1 MANTLMFEVGI
12 KRANEEYNKIL
23 EEVKA
28 LAKMADNS
36 ISLKVQLEKS
46 NDLKTFLDALKQ
58 LGDGKMLE
66 PLLNKIDNLQA
77 SMVRLGMIPKDI
89 DYSNLEK
96 QLQKVTVAYENYQKA
111 REKAGL
117 KEGQADVTGPTMA
130 LGQVYRTARA
140 NLEKEFGLSE
150 NVARATMDTF
160 KNMGNTIQE
169 NMARIGGSKAG
180 MESLSGEVGGLT
192 TKVDALVNAF
202 SSLVSQLK
210 SLGTGSGVKDMA
222 TDVAKVDEGTSKM
235 AQALAKAFG
244 NLNEKKADVKVSEES
259 LATATNTAAAALK
272 AEEAQAQATAAS
284 ILHVADS
291 ISVATLATKNLY
303 TILGGN
309 REDIAKFL
317 ELANTMDM
325 LSRKS
330 AYIMSSGESFSGGKM
345 GAFTEVKKEM
355 EAVQAQ
361 MDELKKSG
369 LSGSPIIDSFAT
381 AFENLS
387 KVLTTAGTSVKEST
401 KNLKSLGEGAKNLEK
416 ISESQERASRAKNQT
431 TESIQ
436 KETQARK
443 KGAAAANETSSA
455 EDKAAS
461 AAKSNA
467 EAIQKLLTATQELT
481 TATNNLKM
489 AIGSWGQDKGTIAT
503 MVAQFEELRKKITQ
517 VVEQWEKLAMVKATG
532 VQNVQIPSFNIDLSS
547 IEPTIKTL
555 NEAVAQLKKSMDL
568 LWESTNRMESS
579 LKAIV
584 TPETFKK
591 VESDAASAKQKVDEL
606 SKSVEGMKMQS
617 EKKGSETTL
626 NANLDV
632 LKNHTKNVYE
642 ALTQIAVEYEKLSNQ
657 KLRDDGLEQRL
668 LKLREYYEWL
678 QKVATMT
685 DTLSKPGALKADAT
699 KFNGELLMGK
709 QTKEMWSDKAVK
721 DFQKIVEEILS
732 GRRAAESFETAIQ
745 KLKERVE
752 EFNSTGSKG
761 FGGVGAAMET
771 INRVGEL
778 NIQTLIKE
786 QAHIERMMKLAEGSS
801 KYMEGH
807 KVAGMDKLQAVQ
819 DSNMNYLQTLNRW
832 ISLILQNRDNPD
844 IIRFLNTPQS
854 LKLPLPG
861 RADDVAMFNAHYDKL
876 KHSITDTSAAARQL
890 VKDMSLTDANASIKQ
905 WNTTRLETG
914 LYNVQDAIQG
924 IMRAW
929 RNASQYADEDMTKAV
944 AQQINRL
951 NAIKQE
957 ILSAMTNEQL
967 LSTRHGYASVINPD
981 NTHTLKDSK
990 QMVTDLNAF
999 TRERIKAEKEYNKEV
1014 ERFTNQ
1020 SKKEAARQ
1028 EREYQK
1034 NVERWQESQMKTYA
1048 KAEQEKVKAAVQAQK
1063 DIQKEI
1069 ERTEAQ
1075 MRKLDSAIS
1084 RGTAT
1089 PGRDM
1094 TILTDA
1100 RSKLQGQLNLLKGMT
1115 PVDMQNNVLVEKRIK
1130 NIRTLRDD
1138 TDALRKSEERLTTAQ
1153 QQSNRRSDRAD
1164 DKRLKDEIKSVNDAY
1179 VKYNELGAKLNELQ
1193 ALRARGITANVDVS
1207 GLDRY
1212 IEYLEKVRQLMK
1224 EIFSN
1229 NGRTSN
1235 SATVQDFGIR
1245 QGMLASEALAHNNV
1259 KSSSFYNKNNLSQF
1273 TQDLANAERR
1283 MKAAG
1288 TTADNLQ
1295 NRIEKLSLVKVDFAK
1310 AGIDTTP
1317 LQNAIDKIR
1326 AIQQELRNFAN
1337 TGTSSW
1343 GNSGKEIVSAMGLN
1357 AANKEAND
1365 AIHQLNINKRVA
1377 ANVNNQLTE
1386 SEQRLA
1392 NSIRGATDSMKGQSQ
1407 VLSDLK
1413 MLAMQYIS
1421 VWGAQSF
1428 VNSIIETGGL
1438 LEQQRLSI
1446 GAILQNAGQATELFG
1461 QIKALAVKS
1470 PFGVVELDKMSKQL
1484 TAYGF
1489 EYKELYDW
1497 TKRLADIS
1505 AATGTSVDRL
1515 ALALGHVRSEGALS
1529 GYTLRQFAMGNVPVL
1544 RMLSE
1549 NLGIST
1555 KQVREKV
1562 RKKEVSYEDVQEV
1575 LRQLTDEGG
1584 MFYEAQEVMSQALN
1598 AKFKNLRDA
1607 FDIMYGEIAESGVGT
1622 ALKKIAETLTAGAK
1636 EWGRYGKDML
1646 GVVGVLGAAKI
1657 ATLAY
1662 NQAVGA
1668 NTVSV
1673 LNQAAAHQKE
1683 EVNILRLAKEYRA
1696 LTAEEWKLL
1705 ATHSHWYATSGKLT
1719 ASNLA
1724 VLLSTKKLSQEELF
1738 RAVALGKINKEL
1750 ALESVLAMKAAT
1762 AEERHSKA
1770 VMLWELRSVTSVS
1783 KMRVAWITLGNA
1795 IRKAGSAIWSFGKIA
1810 LPMAALTVIM
1820 DMFARVSEMKSKA
1833 EEASHDLAEKATSDL
1848 KVLGEI
1854 FKELQDD
1861 NFIKSIDE
1869 ASGKFVA
1876 GKRVVSNLVEFNDD
1890 ALSKEDLTKRIEEL
1904 KNKLADL
1911 SPMYEGDLVDIDK
1924 MNNQVEQFKLI
1935 VRKLESIRHAN
1946 DVTEALSNVITDA
1959 DVDVAGSNWF
1969 TRLFGDSYTTDI
1981 KDYAERLND
1990 AEKDISGINEEIID
2004 RIDKQL
2010 GGKIAELQKKYSLGS
2025 KNDALSHLFADWA
2038 KNGVPN
2044 RDIYDTLAGK
2054 VFRNA
2059 TQGGFGRTLR
2069 GQYQQLEADTKEMAE
2084 KMSSII
2090 VNEFSNDPD
2099 GAIYAISTYM
2109 KKLLSMSG
2117 ITDPRVMEDA
2127 TRLMLEAMREYLPKN
2142 MQGSIIDEMQKRI
2155 LMEQFM
2161 GLVGNTIKESTSPE
2175 EAEKAL
2181 QKYSELTIKWGES
2194 MGYDMEKLGMNHA
2207 EAYRDGLDAKLNA
2220 VKLKADWQ
2228 KRASQ
2233 VFVENI
2239 AIKTNFDKSLDEF
2252 AQAVQKDLKEKQ
2264 AYLKR
2269 NQAHLKMTLNI
2280 DTDVLMN
2287 ADKLRALM
2295 DKLAIEGQKK
2305 AMNGDWDGAQAIYS
2319 RIDKE
2324 IKPYYDALMAVQ
2336 EDKSWLKKE
2345 GYPET
2350 DPTKGNKGKQEDK
2363 EAKRLRE
2370 IAKLYKDAYDW
2381 YNKYE
2386 KQVGEAGALKKV
2398 QAQFQPL
2405 FDEFN
2410 KTWKTNLTLDSIPTY
2425 KQNLTELLDEAMK
2438 LYKTPKHKNSY
2449 MVEAIKQLRDAISN
2463 VDYEEANRQ
2472 MDIFASKVKI
2482 QLDSLTRAWSTFN
2495 SVRETTGNA
2504 DFAAQIARVS
2514 YDGNLIQNSA
2524 DAIRNQIQSYYNEA
2538 GGNGVLTFDMELSDE
2553 DILKKFQNA
2562 VPSNDEGVE
2571 NYQKRIKGLVE
2582 AYKQWRD
2589 LQRTVRDDAI
2599 TAYAK
2604 MVTDSMSLKDKI
2616 AKINNEY
2623 QKTITNLNTLRDQGI
2638 IGQPEYAKRKQ
2649 QAANQRKVDNLSA
2662 LANSATFEQSFGI
2675 VGNVLKNAA
2684 RELDKKLR
2692 EEISSEDFKNL
2703 TPSQQKSY
2711 IDASDKL
2718 HSASQ
2723 TATSP
2728 FNLNAWGELMEA
2740 SRTYKENVNK
2750 LVASL
2755 LRLQKA
2761 TIALEQAEEAERN
2774 AKNESQRKDAQER
2787 RKKAEEEKRAAE
2799 QAVENDQTEVN
2810 QSGQKLKEKS
2820 DDAVEGLDN
2829 FSTILGQFTQG
2840 TLSSFVLAV
2849 GNLIKSIK
2857 GDGELAQN
2865 VGQLFG
2871 KAGEKIGGLVG
2882 AILSII
2888 DALGDDPTGFIDNLL
2903 NKIASVIENVLTNLP
2918 QIIGSVIKGA
2928 GNIVASVVDGVGGL
2942 FGLDFG
2948 LSDLFN
2954 PDKKLQ
2960 ERIDDLKADVTKIE
2974 ANTSVL
2980 RSLRERSLGYDSGQ
2994 MRKDIA
3000 NVYNKYNRDL
3010 MFGKYKFGEINI
3022 KYGPAGK
3029 AMSDFYSQ
3037 NLNGNG
3043 YSQEYAN
3050 LLKQR
3055 RDYIDMYNA
3064 ENDKKDSSASAMA
3077 EYQSKIAELDEE
3089 IMFFTQDLANT
3100 LWGIDIKSWANQISD
3115 ALWNAFENGENAVK
3129 AFEKTAKDIV
3139 ASVAKE
3145 MMKLGFIEPLMQNL
3159 QKQLFGTWDDSL
3171 EMYVGGAIK
3180 YTKDKNGNVGI
3191 DMQGSEKAVLKVLG
3205 SFYGQSEEFAKAG
3218 ETFYNW
3224 VERATGI
3231 RFSDNDSAL
3240 SGNIKGVT
3248 EDTADLLA
3256 SYINAIRAD
3265 VAMNRAFIAMFIQ
3278 EYWISYVEQI
3288 TSVHTTLRNIDRNV
3302 AAMALTFSETGKIY
3316 GLIENISSRLDKF
3329 ANGVDKISVQ

>member
-66 PLLNKIDNLQA
+66 PLLHKIDNLQA

-222 TDVAKVDEGTSKM
+222 TDVAKVDEGTTKM

-244 NLNEKKADVKVSEES
+244 NLNEKKADVKVSEDS

-284 ILHVADS
+284 ILRVADS

-330 AYIMSSGESFSGGKM
+330 AYIMNSGESFSGGKM

-381 AFENLS
+381 AFKNLS
-387 KVLTTAGTSVKEST
+387 EVLTAAGTSVKESA

-416 ISESQERASRAKNQT
+416 ISESQERANRATNQAT
-431 TESIQ
+431 AT
-436 KETQARK
+436 
-443 KGAAAANETSSA
+443 

-461 AAKSNA
+461 SANANA

-517 VVEQWEKLAMVKATG
+517 VVEQWEKLAMVKVTG
-532 VQNVQIPSFNIDLSS
+532 VQNVQVPSFNIDLSS

-579 LKAIV
+579 LKSIV

-786 QAHIERMMKLAEGSS
+786 QGHIERMMKLAEGSS

-876 KHSITDTSAAARQL
+876 KHSISDTSAAARQL

-905 WNTTRLETG
+905 WNTTCLETG

-957 ILSAMTNEQL
+957 ILTAMTNEQL

-981 NTHTLKDSK
+981 STHTIKESKDMARDLTAFRKEREKAEKDYNREVDRFTEQSK
-990 QMVTDLNAF
+990 KAY
-999 TRERIKAEKEYNKEV
+999 EKAEKEKAAAAKQTQRE
-1014 ERFTNQ
+1014 Q
-1020 SKKEAARQ
+1020 EAARKAQ
-1028 EREYQK
+1028 ERADNQAIKDLQTRETSQRRFNGLLRDMGNLLSNLESRKSTGSLLNVDTTRSEQAILRLKQFIDQTLSMDVRNFGDKHYISEYAATWSALKKELVEVANAQK
-1034 NVERWQESQMKTYA
+1034 KANDSQDRLNKSYDKARLKAEADAAKQAANDNERWA
-1048 KAEQEKVKAAVQAQK
+1048 KSMNTAAIKANELATK
-1063 DIQKEI
+1063 IREL
-1069 ERTEAQ
+1069 EA
-1075 MRKLDSAIS
+1075 
-1084 RGTAT
+1084 
-1089 PGRDM
+1089 
-1094 TILTDA
+1094 
-1100 RSKLQGQLNLLKGMT
+1100 
-1115 PVDMQNNVLVEKRIK
+1115 VEKRG
-1130 NIRTLRDD
+1130 L
-1138 TDALRKSEERLTTAQ
+1138 A
-1153 QQSNRRSDRAD
+1153 
-1164 DKRLKDEIKSVNDAY
+1164 
-1179 VKYNELGAKLNELQ
+1179 
-1193 ALRARGITANVDVS
+1193 ANVDTTA
-1207 GLDRY
+1207 LTNT
-1212 IEYLEKVRQLMK
+1212 LNQL
-1224 EIFSN
+1224 
-1229 NGRTSN
+1229 R
-1235 SATVQDFGIR
+1235 
-1245 QGMLASEALAHNNV
+1245 
-1259 KSSSFYNKNNLSQF
+1259 NNLAILQSMEAGMRLHGTAGDFVSSAQYRNPLLDAGK
-1273 TQDLANAERR
+1273 QAADVKERAAQANNILIDSERR
-1283 MKAAG
+1283 
-1288 TTADNLQ
+1288 
-1295 NRIEKLSLVKVDFAK
+1295 LSQA
-1310 AGIDTTP
+1310 I
-1317 LQNAIDKIR
+1317 NAS
-1326 AIQQELRNFAN
+1326 
-1337 TGTSSW
+1337 TSDMS
-1343 GNSGKEIVSAMGLN
+1343 K
-1357 AANKEAND
+1357 
-1365 AIHQLNINKRVA
+1365 
-1377 ANVNNQLTE
+1377 
-1386 SEQRLA
+1386 
-1392 NSIRGATDSMKGQSQ
+1392 QSQ

-1413 MLAMQYIS
+1413 MMATQYLS

-1428 VNSIIETGGL
+1428 LQSIIQTGGL

-1461 QIKALAVKS
+1461 QIKALAVRS

-1489 EYKELYDW
+1489 EYKELFDW

-1529 GYTLRQFAMGNVPVL
+1529 GYTLRQFAMANVPVL

-1555 KQVREKV
+1555 KEVREKV
-1562 RKKEVSYEDVQEV
+1562 RKKDISYDDVKDI
-1575 LRQLTDEGG
+1575 LKQLTDEGG
-1584 MFYEAQEVMSQALN
+1584 MFYNAQEIMSQALN
-1598 AKFKNLRDA
+1598 AKFKNLHDA
-1607 FDIMYGEIAESGVGT
+1607 FDIMYGEIAESGVGD
-1622 ALKKIAETLTAGAK
+1622 ALKRLAEILTAGAK
-1636 EWGRYGKDML
+1636 EWGRYGKDIL
-1646 GVVGVLGAAKI
+1646 GVVAAIGMGKAAIYAYNVALGSNTA
-1657 ATLAY
+1657 ATLK
-1662 NQAVGA
+1662 
-1668 NTVSV
+1668 
-1673 LNQAAAHQKE
+1673 QAAADKKRQ
-1683 EVNILRLAKEYRA
+1683 VDMLRLAKEYRA
-1696 LTAEEWKLL
+1696 LTAAEWQLL
-1705 ATHSHWYATSGKLT
+1705 ATHSHFYATSGKLT
-1719 ASNLA
+1719 VAQLA
-1724 VLLSTKKLSQEELF
+1724 LLLNEKKLSQEELF
-1738 RAVALGKINKEL
+1738 RAVALGKINKQL
-1750 ALESVLAMKAAT
+1750 ALKAALELKATT
-1762 AEERHSKA
+1762 AVERHAKAELLWGLRGVQTISKWR
-1770 VMLWELRSVTSVS
+1770 LGWLQ
-1783 KMRVAWITLGNA
+1783 LGNA
-1795 IRKAGSAIWSFGKIA
+1795 IRTAGSAIFGFAKMA
-1810 LPMAALTVIM
+1810 LPLVALSLIM
-1820 DMFARVSEMKSKA
+1820 DRFSRVSEMKDKA
-1833 EEASHDLAEKATSDL
+1833 TEAEGDLIEKATSDL
-1848 KVLGEI
+1848 KVLDET
-1854 FKELQDD
+1854 FKEYAKEGYVKEVE
-1861 NFIKSIDE
+1861 IKTKWIN
-1869 ASGKFVA
+1869 GKNVREN
-1876 GKRVVSNLVEFNDD
+1876 GLEFNDEL
-1890 ALSKEDLTKRIEEL
+1890 LSKKDLTSDIENL
-1904 KNKLADL
+1904 KGTLEAM

-1924 MNNQVEQFKLI
+1924 MNDQVEQFKALI
-1935 VRKLESIRHAN
+1935 RKLESIRHSK
-1946 DVTEALSNVITDA
+1946 DYTEANAGIVTDT
-1959 DVDVAGSNWF
+1959 DVKIAGSNWF
-1969 TRLFGDSYTTDI
+1969 TRLFGDSFTEDI
-1981 KDYAERLND
+1981 KDYEGRAND
-1990 AEKDISGINEEIID
+1990 VASEINALNEET
-2004 RIDKQL
+2004 IDKIDKGLQ
-2010 GGKIAELQKKYSLGS
+2010 GKLTEMQEKYSLDS
-2025 KNDALSHLFADWA
+2025 RNSALRMLFIQGAQ
-2038 KNGVPN
+2038 KQVLEG
-2044 RDIYDTLAGK
+2044 DTAVEQFTKGWHKIQTGIDDSQKLNLYKLFNSVTTGGMSRSLQNQFGQLASD
-2054 VFRNA
+2054 
-2059 TQGGFGRTLR
+2059 TQ
-2069 GQYQQLEADTKEMAE
+2069 EMA
-2084 KMSSII
+2084 KKLSAI
-2090 VNEFSNDPD
+2090 VENEFSNDSD
-2099 GAIYAISTYM
+2099 GAIYAVTTYI
-2109 KKLLSMSG
+2109 KKLLAMSG
-2117 ITDPRVMEDA
+2117 ITDPQAMEQI
-2127 TRLMLEAMREYLPKN
+2127 TQLMLETMRQYLP
-2142 MQGSIIDEMQKRI
+2142 QTLQTSVIDEMQKRI
-2155 LMEQFM
+2155 VMEQFM
-2161 GLVGNTIKESTSPE
+2161 KLLGNSITETTTPE

-2181 QKYSELTIKWGES
+2181 QKYSKMVIAWGKQ
-2194 MGYDMEKLGMNHA
+2194 MNINLAKIGMDNA
-2207 EAYRDGLDAKLNA
+2207 EAYRDGLDAKINA
-2220 VKLKADWQ
+2220 VKLKTDWQ

-2425 KQNLTELLDEAMK
+2425 KKNLTELLNEAMK

-2449 MVEAIKQLRDAISN
+2449 MVEAIKQFRDAISN

-2538 GGNGVLTFDMELSDE
+2538 GGNGVLIFDMELSDE

-2649 QAANQRKVDNLSA
+2649 QAQNQRKVDNLSA

-2711 IDASDKL
+2711 IEASDKL

-2740 SRTYKENVNK
+2740 SRTYKDNVNK

-2761 TIALEQAEEAERN
+2761 TIALEQAEEDERN

-2857 GDGELAQN
+2857 GDGEMAQS

-3010 MFGKYKFGEINI
+3010 LLFGKYKIDEINV
-3022 KYGPAGK
+3022 KYGAAGR
-3029 AMSDFYSQ
+3029 AMSEFYSQ

-3055 RDYIDMYNA
+3055 QDYIDMYNA

-3145 MMKLGFIEPLMQNL
+3145 MMKLGFIEPLMQTL
-3159 QKQLFGTWDDSL
+3159 QKQLFGTWNDSL
-3171 EMYVGGAIK
+3171 EMYEGGAIK
-3180 YTKDKNGNVGI
+3180 YTKDKNGNIGI

-3240 SGNIKGVT
+3240 SGNIKGIT

-3278 EYWISYVEQI
+3278 EYWVSYIEQI

>member
-66 PLLNKIDNLQA
+66 PLLHKIDNLQA

-117 KEGQADVTGPTMA
+117 KEGQADVAGPTMA
-130 LGQVYRTARA
+130 LGQVYRIARA

-244 NLNEKKADVKVSEES
+244 NLNEKKADAKVSEES
-259 LATATNTAAAALK
+259 LATASNTAVAALK

-284 ILHVADS
+284 ILRVADS

-330 AYIMSSGESFSGGKM
+330 AYIMNSGESFSGGKM

-381 AFENLS
+381 AFKNLS
-387 KVLTTAGTSVKEST
+387 EVLTAAGTSVKEST

-416 ISESQERASRAKNQT
+416 ISESQERANRAKNQT

-443 KGAAAANETSSA
+443 KNAAAANETSSA

-461 AAKSNA
+461 AANANA

-517 VVEQWEKLAMVKATG
+517 VVEQWEKLAMVKVTG
-532 VQNVQIPSFNIDLSS
+532 VQNVQVPSFNIDLSS
-547 IEPTIKTL
+547 FEPTIKTL

-568 LWESTNRMESS
+568 LWESTNRMESF

-632 LKNHTKNVYE
+632 LKNYTKNVYE

-786 QAHIERMMKLAEGSS
+786 QGHIERMMKLAEGSS

-957 ILSAMTNEQL
+957 ILTAMTNEQL

-1028 EREYQK
+1028 EQEYQK

-1048 KAEQEKVKAAVQAQK
+1048 KAEQEKAKAAIQAQK

-1084 RGTAT
+1084 RGSAT

-1115 PVDMQNNVLVEKRIK
+1115 PADMQNNVLVEKRIK

-1153 QQSNRRSDRAD
+1153 QQSNRRSDRVD

-1193 ALRARGITANVDVS
+1193 SLRARGITANVDVS

-1224 EIFSN
+1224 EIYSN

-1428 VNSIIETGGL
+1428 INSIIETGGL

-1636 EWGRYGKDML
+1636 EWGRFGKDML

-1662 NQAVGA
+1662 NQAIGA

-1750 ALESVLAMKAAT
+1750 ALEAVLAMKAAT
-1762 AEERHSKA
+1762 AEERHAKA

-1848 KVLGEI
+1848 KVLGDI

-1861 NFIKSIDE
+1861 NFIKNIDE
-1869 ASGKFVA
+1869 SSGKFVA

-1890 ALSKEDLTKRIEEL
+1890 ALSKNDLTQRIEEL

-1946 DVTEALSNVITDA
+1946 DVTEAMSNVITDA
-1959 DVDVAGSNWF
+1959 DVDVAGKHWW
-1969 TRLFGDSYTTDI
+1969 TRWLGDSYTTDI

-2010 GGKIAELQKKYSLGS
+2010 GGKISELQKKYSLGS

-2090 VNEFSNDPD
+2090 VNEFSNDSE

-2142 MQGSIIDEMQKRI
+2142 MQGGVIDEMQKRI

-2220 VKLKADWQ
+2220 VKLKTDWQ

-2425 KQNLTELLDEAMK
+2425 KKNLTELLNEAMK

-2463 VDYEEANRQ
+2463 VDYEEANRK
-2472 MDIFASKVKI
+2472 MDEFASKVKI
-2482 QLDSLTRAWSTFN
+2482 QLDNLTRSWDIFN
-2495 SVRETTGNA
+2495 SVREATGDVALANQLSGAKYKNGNTQNLA
-2504 DFAAQIARVS
+2504 DVTRQKIEKDFE
-2514 YDGNLIQNSA
+2514 
-2524 DAIRNQIQSYYNEA
+2524 EA
-2538 GGNGVLTFDMELSDE
+2538 GGRYALEFDINLSDDEIQKLFEDTERWGVLES
-2553 DILKKFQNA
+2553 
-2562 VPSNDEGVE
+2562 SVE
-2571 NYQKRIKGLVE
+2571 NYQKKIKGLVE
-2582 AYKQWRD
+2582 EYQKWRD
-2589 LQRTVRDDAI
+2589 LQRDVYKNDVQIFAKVTGSVMTYEAQLKRINDEYEREVAAI
-2599 TAYAK
+2599 TR
-2604 MVTDSMSLKDKI
+2604 
-2616 AKINNEY
+2616 
-2623 QKTITNLNTLRDQGI
+2623 LRDQRRNDEKDPNGNLLGI
-2638 IGQPEYAKRKQ
+2638 TDEQFNAAKAKLDSDKEWKTFQMGAQYINFMNGAIGQ
-2649 QAANQRKVDNLSA
+2649 
-2662 LANSATFEQSFGI
+2662 T
-2675 VGNVLKNAA
+2675 
-2684 RELDKKLR
+2684 
-2692 EEISSEDFKNL
+2692 
-2703 TPSQQKSY
+2703 
-2711 IDASDKL
+2711 
-2718 HSASQ
+2718 
-2723 TATSP
+2723 
-2728 FNLNAWGELMEA
+2728 
-2740 SRTYKENVNK
+2740 
-2750 LVASL
+2750 
-2755 LRLQKA
+2755 
-2761 TIALEQAEEAERN
+2761 
-2774 AKNESQRKDAQER
+2774 
-2787 RKKAEEEKRAAE
+2787 KKAIEDAAK
-2799 QAVENDQTEVN
+2799 AVENSLNKAVKKGTIDAKTYAEQMRKIRDIVDKFREDSFFGVQNTITAFMQGGLKGSNEFAKDRL
-2810 QSGQKLKEKS
+2810 QALETKEKNS
-2820 DDAVEGLDN
+2820 GLTEDEEKEKKHLVDLPN
-2829 FSTILGQFTQG
+2829 KLSKVIGS
-2840 TLSSFVLAV
+2840 LSSFATILQMATGVADGLVNATQSLANMFQAL
-2849 GNLIKSIK
+2849 GNTGAANFW
-2857 GDGELAQN
+2857 GDLSDGI
-2865 VGQLFG
+2865 
-2871 KAGEKIGGLVG
+2871 KAGTSFLAPVNNIVQNAMSGNIGGVVSSV
-2882 AILSII
+2882 ISSPI
-2888 DALGDDPTGFIDNLL
+2888 DMIAAPITGFAKLH
-2903 NKIASVIENVLTNLP
+2903 
-2918 QIIGSVIKGA
+2918 
-2928 GNIVASVVDGVGGL
+2928 
-2942 FGLDFG
+2942 
-2948 LSDLFN
+2948 
-2954 PDKKLQ
+2954 DK
-2960 ERIDDLKADVTKIE
+2960 R
-2974 ANTSVL
+2974 
-2980 RSLRERSLGYDSGQ
+2980 RERRIQELKEEVSRIANNTELILKTRQRTLGYDSGNLRQ
-2994 MRKDIA
+2994 LYSNQYYHQE
-3000 NVYNKYNRDL
+3000 NVDYASKLTGWEGAILKGTRYARGFNSAAEEAMYNYYQQN
-3010 MFGKYKFGEINI
+3010 GEGTGYK
-3022 KYGPAGK
+3022 
-3029 AMSDFYSQ
+3029 Q
-3037 NLNGNG
+3037 QL
-3043 YSQEYAN
+3043 AN
-3050 LLKQR
+3050 LRSEREKYMQ
-3055 RDYIDMYNA
+3055 MYN
-3064 ENDKKDSSASAMA
+3064 EEEGKKHSSGEAME
-3077 EYQSKIAELDEE
+3077 EYKKKIAELDDQ
-3089 IMFFTQDLANT
+3089 IHYFALDLANE
-3100 LWGIDIKSWANQISD
+3100 LWSIDMKGWAQQLTD
-3115 ALWNAFENGENAVK
+3115 ALATAFENGTNMAKAYKKAV
-3129 AFEKTAKDIV
+3129 EDILRSL
-3139 ASVAKE
+3139 AGK
-3145 MMKLGFIEPLMQNL
+3145 MMQLAIIEPIMQKL
-3159 QKQLFGTWDDSL
+3159 QNKLFGTQNADGTWS
-3171 EMYVGGAIK
+3171 GGVFDVDNPEKSAKQVTNIIAKFFGKGGEGEAAI
-3180 YTKDKNGNVGI
+3180 
-3191 DMQGSEKAVLKVLG
+3191 
-3205 SFYGQSEEFAKAG
+3205 KAG
-3218 ETFYNW
+3218 EAFLTEF
-3224 VERATGI
+3224 ERGFNQAGLSI
-3231 RFSDNDSAL
+3231 MNKDESSL
-3240 SGNIKGVT
+3240 SGSIKSIT
-3248 EDTADLLA
+3248 EETADIIA
-3256 SYINAIRAD
+3256 SYVNAIRAD
-3265 VAMNRAFIAMFIQ
+3265 VAMNRMFITMFIQ
-3278 EYWISYVEQI
+3278 EYWASYIEQI

-3302 AAMALTFSETGKIY
+3302 AAMALTFSEAGKIY
-3316 GLIENISSRLDKF
+3316 GMIENISNRLDKF

>member
-66 PLLNKIDNLQA
+66 PLLHKIDNLQA

-244 NLNEKKADVKVSEES
+244 NLNEKKADVKVSEDS

-284 ILHVADS
+284 ILRVADS

-355 EAVQAQ
+355 EAVQSQ

-381 AFENLS
+381 AFKNLS
-387 KVLTTAGTSVKEST
+387 EVLTAAGTSVKEST

-416 ISESQERASRAKNQT
+416 ISESQERANRAKNQT

-443 KGAAAANETSSA
+443 KNAAAVDETSSA

-461 AAKSNA
+461 ASKANA

-532 VQNVQIPSFNIDLSS
+532 VQNVQVPSFNIDLSS

-957 ILSAMTNEQL
+957 ILTAMTNEQL
-967 LSTRHGYASVINPD
+967 LGTRHGYASVINPD

-999 TRERIKAEKEYNKEV
+999 TRERIKAENEYNKEV

-1028 EREYQK
+1028 EQEYQK

-1048 KAEQEKVKAAVQAQK
+1048 KAEQEKAKAAIQAQK

-1115 PVDMQNNVLVEKRIK
+1115 PADMQNNVLVEKRIK

-1224 EIFSN
+1224 EIYSN

-1235 SATVQDFGIR
+1235 TATVQDFGIR

-1273 TQDLANAERR
+1273 TQDLRDAESR
-1283 MKAAG
+1283 MKAAQR
-1288 TTADNLQ
+1288 TAENLG
-1295 NRIEKLSLVKVDFAK
+1295 NRIDKLNLVKVDFAK

-1326 AIQQELRNFAN
+1326 AIQQELANFGR
-1337 TGTSSW
+1337 TGFSSY
-1343 GNSGKEIVSAMGLN
+1343 GTSGKEIASNMGLN

-1428 VNSIIETGGL
+1428 INSIIETGGL

-1562 RKKEVSYEDVQEV
+1562 RKKEISYEDVQEV

-1646 GVVGVLGAAKI
+1646 GVVGVLGVAKI

-1662 NQAVGA
+1662 NQAIGA

-1750 ALESVLAMKAAT
+1750 ALEAVLAMKAAT
-1762 AEERHSKA
+1762 AEERHAKA

-1848 KVLGEI
+1848 KVLGDI

-1890 ALSKEDLTKRIEEL
+1890 ALSKEDLTQRIEEL

-1946 DVTEALSNVITDA
+1946 DVTEAMSNVITDA

-2220 VKLKADWQ
+2220 VKLKTDWQ

-2425 KQNLTELLDEAMK
+2425 KKNLTELLNEAMK

-2463 VDYEEANRQ
+2463 VDYEEANRK
-2472 MDIFASKVKI
+2472 MDEFASKVKI
-2482 QLDSLTRAWSTFN
+2482 QLDNLTRSWDLFN
-2495 SVRETTGNA
+2495 SVRESTGDVALANQLSGA
-2504 DFAAQIARVS
+2504 K
-2514 YDGNLIQNSA
+2514 YKNGNTQNLA
-2524 DAIRNQIQSYYNEA
+2524 DATRQKIEKDFEEA
-2538 GGNGVLTFDMELSDE
+2538 GGRYSLEFDINLSDDEIQKLFEDTERWGVLESSV
-2553 DILKKFQNA
+2553 KK
-2562 VPSNDEGVE
+2562 
-2571 NYQKRIKGLVE
+2571 YQEQIKGLVE
-2582 AYKQWRD
+2582 EYQKWRD
-2589 LQRTVRDDAI
+2589 LQRDVYKNDVQIFAKVTGSVMTYEAQLRRINDEYEREVAAI
-2599 TAYAK
+2599 TR
-2604 MVTDSMSLKDKI
+2604 
-2616 AKINNEY
+2616 
-2623 QKTITNLNTLRDQGI
+2623 LRDQRKNGEKDANGNLLGI
-2638 IGQPEYAKRKQ
+2638 TEEQYKAAMAKLDSDKEWKTFQMGAQYINFMNGAIGQ
-2649 QAANQRKVDNLSA
+2649 
-2662 LANSATFEQSFGI
+2662 T
-2675 VGNVLKNAA
+2675 
-2684 RELDKKLR
+2684 
-2692 EEISSEDFKNL
+2692 
-2703 TPSQQKSY
+2703 
-2711 IDASDKL
+2711 
-2718 HSASQ
+2718 
-2723 TATSP
+2723 
-2728 FNLNAWGELMEA
+2728 
-2740 SRTYKENVNK
+2740 
-2750 LVASL
+2750 
-2755 LRLQKA
+2755 
-2761 TIALEQAEEAERN
+2761 
-2774 AKNESQRKDAQER
+2774 
-2787 RKKAEEEKRAAE
+2787 KKAIEDAAK
-2799 QAVENDQTEVN
+2799 AVENSLNKAVKKGTIDAKTYAEQMRKIRDVVDKFREDSFFGVQNTITAFMQGGLKGSNEFAKDRL
-2810 QSGQKLKEKS
+2810 QALETKEKNG
-2820 DDAVEGLDN
+2820 GLTEDEEKEKKHLVDLQN
-2829 FSTILGQFTQG
+2829 KLSKVIGS
-2840 TLSSFVLAV
+2840 LSSFATILQMATGVADGLVNATQSLANMFQAL
-2849 GNLIKSIK
+2849 GNTGAANFW
-2857 GDGELAQN
+2857 GDLSDGI
-2865 VGQLFG
+2865 
-2871 KAGEKIGGLVG
+2871 KAGTSFLAPANNIVQNAMSGNIGGVVSSV
-2882 AILSII
+2882 ISSPI
-2888 DALGDDPTGFIDNLL
+2888 DMIAAPITGFAKLH
-2903 NKIASVIENVLTNLP
+2903 
-2918 QIIGSVIKGA
+2918 
-2928 GNIVASVVDGVGGL
+2928 
-2942 FGLDFG
+2942 
-2948 LSDLFN
+2948 
-2954 PDKKLQ
+2954 DK
-2960 ERIDDLKADVTKIE
+2960 R
-2974 ANTSVL
+2974 
-2980 RSLRERSLGYDSGQ
+2980 RERRIQELKEEVSRIANNTELILKTRQRTLGYDSGNLRQ
-2994 MRKDIA
+2994 LYSNQYYHQE
-3000 NVYNKYNRDL
+3000 NVDFASKLTGLAGAIIKGSRYGRGFNSAAEEAMYNYYQQN
-3010 MFGKYKFGEINI
+3010 GEGSGYK
-3022 KYGPAGK
+3022 
-3029 AMSDFYSQ
+3029 Q
-3037 NLNGNG
+3037 QL
-3043 YSQEYAN
+3043 AN
-3050 LLKQR
+3050 LRSEREKYMQ
-3055 RDYIDMYNA
+3055 MYN
-3064 ENDKKDSSASAMA
+3064 EEEDKKDSSGEAME
-3077 EYQSKIAELDEE
+3077 EYKKKIAELDDQ
-3089 IMFFTQDLANT
+3089 IHYFALDLANE
-3100 LWGIDIKSWANQISD
+3100 LWSIDMKGWAQQLTD
-3115 ALWNAFENGENAVK
+3115 ALATAFENGTNMAKAYKKAV
-3129 AFEKTAKDIV
+3129 EDILRSL
-3139 ASVAKE
+3139 AGK
-3145 MMKLGFIEPLMQNL
+3145 MMQLAIIEPIMQKL
-3159 QKQLFGTWDDSL
+3159 QNKLFGTQNADGTWS
-3171 EMYVGGAIK
+3171 GGVFDIDNPEKSAKQVTNIIAKFFGKGGEGEAAI
-3180 YTKDKNGNVGI
+3180 
-3191 DMQGSEKAVLKVLG
+3191 
-3205 SFYGQSEEFAKAG
+3205 KAG
-3218 ETFYNW
+3218 EVFLAEF
-3224 VERATGI
+3224 ERGVNQAGLSI
-3231 RFSDNDSAL
+3231 KNRDESSL
-3240 SGNIKGVT
+3240 SGSIKSIT
-3248 EDTADLLA
+3248 EETADIIA
-3256 SYINAIRAD
+3256 SYVNAIRAD
-3265 VAMNRAFIAMFIQ
+3265 VAMNRMFITMFIQ
-3278 EYWISYVEQI
+3278 EYWASYIEQI

-3302 AAMALTFSETGKIY
+3302 AAMALTFSEAGKIY
-3316 GLIENISSRLDKF
+3316 GMIENISNRLDKF

>member
-66 PLLNKIDNLQA
+66 PLLHKIDNLQA

-117 KEGQADVTGPTMA
+117 KEGQADVAGPTMA

-244 NLNEKKADVKVSEES
+244 NLNEKKADAKVSEES
-259 LATATNTAAAALK
+259 LATASNTAVAALK

-284 ILHVADS
+284 ILRVADS

-330 AYIMSSGESFSGGKM
+330 AYIMNSGESFSGGKM

-381 AFENLS
+381 AFKNLS
-387 KVLTTAGTSVKEST
+387 EVLTAAGTSVKEST

-416 ISESQERASRAKNQT
+416 ISESQERANRAKNQT

-443 KGAAAANETSSA
+443 KNAAAANETSSA

-461 AAKSNA
+461 AANANA

-517 VVEQWEKLAMVKATG
+517 VVEQWEKLAMVKVTG
-532 VQNVQIPSFNIDLSS
+532 VQNVQVPSFNIDLSS
-547 IEPTIKTL
+547 FEPTIKTL

-632 LKNHTKNVYE
+632 LKNYTKNVYE

-786 QAHIERMMKLAEGSS
+786 QGHIERMMKLAEGSS

-957 ILSAMTNEQL
+957 ILTAMTNEQL

-1028 EREYQK
+1028 EQEYQK

-1048 KAEQEKVKAAVQAQK
+1048 KAEQEKAKAAIQAQK

-1084 RGTAT
+1084 RGSAT

-1115 PVDMQNNVLVEKRIK
+1115 PADMQNNVLVEKRIK

-1153 QQSNRRSDRAD
+1153 QQSNRRSDRVD

-1193 ALRARGITANVDVS
+1193 SLRARGITANVDVS

-1224 EIFSN
+1224 EIYSN

-1283 MKAAG
+1283 MKAAD

-1428 VNSIIETGGL
+1428 INSIIETGGL

-1636 EWGRYGKDML
+1636 EWGRFGKDML

-1662 NQAVGA
+1662 NQAIGA

-1750 ALESVLAMKAAT
+1750 ALEAVLAMKAAT
-1762 AEERHSKA
+1762 AEERHAKA

-1848 KVLGEI
+1848 KVLGDI

-1861 NFIKSIDE
+1861 NFIKNIDE
-1869 ASGKFVA
+1869 SSGKFVA

-1890 ALSKEDLTKRIEEL
+1890 ALSKNDLTQRIEEL

-1946 DVTEALSNVITDA
+1946 DVTEAMSNVITDA
-1959 DVDVAGSNWF
+1959 DVDVAGKHWW
-1969 TRLFGDSYTTDI
+1969 TRWLGDSYTTDI

-2010 GGKIAELQKKYSLGS
+2010 GGKISELQKKYSLGS

-2090 VNEFSNDPD
+2090 VNEFSNDSE

-2142 MQGSIIDEMQKRI
+2142 MQGGVIDEMQKRI

-2220 VKLKADWQ
+2220 VKLKTDWQ

-2425 KQNLTELLDEAMK
+2425 KKNLTELLNEAMK

-2463 VDYEEANRQ
+2463 VDYEEANRK
-2472 MDIFASKVKI
+2472 MDEFASKVKI
-2482 QLDSLTRAWSTFN
+2482 QLDNLTRSWDIFN
-2495 SVRETTGNA
+2495 SVREATGDVALANQLSGAKYKNGNTQNLA
-2504 DFAAQIARVS
+2504 DVTRQKIEKDFE
-2514 YDGNLIQNSA
+2514 
-2524 DAIRNQIQSYYNEA
+2524 EA
-2538 GGNGVLTFDMELSDE
+2538 GGRYALEFDINLSDDEIQKLFEDTERWGVLES
-2553 DILKKFQNA
+2553 
-2562 VPSNDEGVE
+2562 SVE
-2571 NYQKRIKGLVE
+2571 NYQKKIKGLVE
-2582 AYKQWRD
+2582 EYQKWRD
-2589 LQRTVRDDAI
+2589 LQRDVYKNDVQIFAKVTGSVMTYEAQLKRINDEYEREVAAI
-2599 TAYAK
+2599 TR
-2604 MVTDSMSLKDKI
+2604 
-2616 AKINNEY
+2616 
-2623 QKTITNLNTLRDQGI
+2623 LRDQRRNDEKDPNGNLLGI
-2638 IGQPEYAKRKQ
+2638 TDEQFNAAKAKLDSDKEWKTFQMGAQYINFMNGAIGQ
-2649 QAANQRKVDNLSA
+2649 
-2662 LANSATFEQSFGI
+2662 T
-2675 VGNVLKNAA
+2675 
-2684 RELDKKLR
+2684 
-2692 EEISSEDFKNL
+2692 
-2703 TPSQQKSY
+2703 
-2711 IDASDKL
+2711 
-2718 HSASQ
+2718 
-2723 TATSP
+2723 
-2728 FNLNAWGELMEA
+2728 
-2740 SRTYKENVNK
+2740 
-2750 LVASL
+2750 
-2755 LRLQKA
+2755 
-2761 TIALEQAEEAERN
+2761 
-2774 AKNESQRKDAQER
+2774 
-2787 RKKAEEEKRAAE
+2787 KKAIEDAAK
-2799 QAVENDQTEVN
+2799 AVENSLNKAVKKGTIDAKTYAEQMRKIRDIVDKFREDSFFGVQNTITAFMQGGLKGSNEFAKDRL
-2810 QSGQKLKEKS
+2810 QALETKEKNS
-2820 DDAVEGLDN
+2820 GLTEDEEKEKKHLVDLPN
-2829 FSTILGQFTQG
+2829 KLSKVIGS
-2840 TLSSFVLAV
+2840 LSSFATILQMATGVADGLVNATQSLANMFQAL
-2849 GNLIKSIK
+2849 GNTGAANFW
-2857 GDGELAQN
+2857 GDLSDGI
-2865 VGQLFG
+2865 
-2871 KAGEKIGGLVG
+2871 KAGTSFLAPVNNIVQNAMSGNIGGVVSSV
-2882 AILSII
+2882 ISSPI
-2888 DALGDDPTGFIDNLL
+2888 DMIAAPITGFAKLH
-2903 NKIASVIENVLTNLP
+2903 
-2918 QIIGSVIKGA
+2918 
-2928 GNIVASVVDGVGGL
+2928 
-2942 FGLDFG
+2942 
-2948 LSDLFN
+2948 
-2954 PDKKLQ
+2954 DK
-2960 ERIDDLKADVTKIE
+2960 R
-2974 ANTSVL
+2974 
-2980 RSLRERSLGYDSGQ
+2980 RERRIQELKEEVSRIANNTELILKTRQRTLGYDSGNLRQ
-2994 MRKDIA
+2994 LYSNQYYHQE
-3000 NVYNKYNRDL
+3000 NVDYASKLTGWEGAILKGTRYARGFNSAAEEAMYNYYQQN
-3010 MFGKYKFGEINI
+3010 GEGTGYK
-3022 KYGPAGK
+3022 
-3029 AMSDFYSQ
+3029 Q
-3037 NLNGNG
+3037 QL
-3043 YSQEYAN
+3043 AN
-3050 LLKQR
+3050 LRSEREKYMQ
-3055 RDYIDMYNA
+3055 MYN
-3064 ENDKKDSSASAMA
+3064 EEEGKKHSSGEAME
-3077 EYQSKIAELDEE
+3077 EYKKKIAELDDQ
-3089 IMFFTQDLANT
+3089 IHYFALDLANE
-3100 LWGIDIKSWANQISD
+3100 LWSIDMKGWAQQLTD
-3115 ALWNAFENGENAVK
+3115 ALATAFENGTNMAKAYKKAV
-3129 AFEKTAKDIV
+3129 EDILRSL
-3139 ASVAKE
+3139 AGK
-3145 MMKLGFIEPLMQNL
+3145 MMQLAIIEPIMQKL
-3159 QKQLFGTWDDSL
+3159 QNKLFGTQNADGTWS
-3171 EMYVGGAIK
+3171 GGVFDVDNPEKSAKQVTNIIAKFFGKGGEGEAAI
-3180 YTKDKNGNVGI
+3180 
-3191 DMQGSEKAVLKVLG
+3191 
-3205 SFYGQSEEFAKAG
+3205 KAG
-3218 ETFYNW
+3218 EAFLTEF
-3224 VERATGI
+3224 ERGVNQAGLSI
-3231 RFSDNDSAL
+3231 MNKDESSL
-3240 SGNIKGVT
+3240 SGSIKSIT
-3248 EDTADLLA
+3248 EETADIIA
-3256 SYINAIRAD
+3256 SYVNAIRAD
-3265 VAMNRAFIAMFIQ
+3265 VAMNRMFITMFIQ
-3278 EYWISYVEQI
+3278 EYWASYIEQI

-3302 AAMALTFSETGKIY
+3302 AAMALTFSEAGKIY
-3316 GLIENISSRLDKF
+3316 GMIENISNRLDKF

>member
-111 REKAGL
+111 RERAGL

-222 TDVAKVDEGTSKM
+222 TDVAKVDEGTTKM

-244 NLNEKKADVKVSEES
+244 NLNEKKADVKVSEDS

-284 ILHVADS
+284 ILRVADS

-330 AYIMSSGESFSGGKM
+330 AYIMNSGESFSGGKM

-381 AFENLS
+381 AFKNLS
-387 KVLTTAGTSVKEST
+387 EVLTAAGTSVKEST

-416 ISESQERASRAKNQT
+416 ISESQERANRAKNQT

-461 AAKSNA
+461 AAKANA

-503 MVAQFEELRKKITQ
+503 MVSQFEELRKKITQ

-532 VQNVQIPSFNIDLSS
+532 VQNVQVPSFNIDLSS

-890 VKDMSLTDANASIKQ
+890 VKDMSLTDANASVKQ

-957 ILSAMTNEQL
+957 ILTAMTNEQL

-1028 EREYQK
+1028 EQEYQK

-1048 KAEQEKVKAAVQAQK
+1048 KAEQEKAKAAVQAQK

-1115 PVDMQNNVLVEKRIK
+1115 PADMQNNVLVEKRIK

-1224 EIFSN
+1224 EIYSN

-1235 SATVQDFGIR
+1235 TTTVQDFGIR

-1295 NRIEKLSLVKVDFAK
+1295 NRINALNAIRVEFLNRGLDTTKLS
-1310 AGIDTTP
+1310 
-1317 LQNAIDKIR
+1317 NAIDSIR
-1326 AIQQELRNFAN
+1326 QIQTELRNLAN
-1337 TGTSSW
+1337 TGQSGW
-1343 GNSGKEIVSAMGLN
+1343 GRTGKDITNSMNLAQANRTANNAVRELN
-1357 AANKEAND
+1357 EALRQNEAAANQMSLSQQKLSA
-1365 AIHQLNINKRVA
+1365 ALN
-1377 ANVNNQLTE
+1377 QTTE
-1386 SEQRLA
+1386 SA
-1392 NSIRGATDSMKGQSQ
+1392 KGQSQ
-1407 VLSDLK
+1407 VISDLK
-1413 MLAMQYIS
+1413 MLATQYLG
-1421 VWGAQSF
+1421 VWGAQDF
-1428 VNSIIETGGL
+1428 LRNIIQIGGQ
-1438 LEQQRLSI
+1438 LEMQRMSI
-1446 GAILQNAGQATELFG
+1446 GAILQNTAQANELFDK
-1461 QIKALAVKS
+1461 IKGLAVQS
-1470 PFGVVELDKMSKQL
+1470 PFGVVELDQMTKQL

-1489 EYKELYDW
+1489 RYNELFDM

-1505 AATGTSVDRL
+1505 AATGTGVDRL
-1515 ALALGHVRSEGALS
+1515 ALALGHVRAEAALS
-1529 GYTLRQFAMGNVPVL
+1529 GYTLRQFSMGNVPL
-1544 RMLSE
+1544 LQKLSE
-1549 NLGIST
+1549 KLGKTAAEIRKMVS
-1555 KQVREKV
+1555 
-1562 RKKEVSYEDVQEV
+1562 KKEIGYDDVVGV
-1575 LRQLTDEGG
+1575 LKDLTNEGG
-1584 MFYEAQEVMSQALN
+1584 MFYNMQETISESVK
-1598 AKFKNLRDA
+1598 AKFKNVKDA
-1607 FDIMYGEIAESGVGT
+1607 MDIMYGEMAEGDIGEILKGVAASLMEVTRNWRDAATIIGTGAGMWLTARLALVAYTSAIGSNNAAVIASISSYRQREATMLSQ
-1622 ALKKIAETLTAGAK
+1622 ARMYRTLTAAEVTQMETSKRFTAMERLRMYTGIGLSAQQKQRIILSRQEMIMGQALALSSKKLTAEDIAKQVATTKLTATEARRIIILSDLTAAEKMAALQAVKNVRTYGA
-1636 EWGRYGKDML
+1636 L
-1646 GVVGVLGAAKI
+1646 TGVLNGVAIAATRVWSAMTRMFLNPQMLIMAGVTAAVELWQRNSRELERASELSEKI
-1657 ATLAY
+1657 YNHSQESLKNTRTMLENTGIKAMWRENPNSGDDFKEVTSNYGGQLGGQSYFELPKFDATEAKNAIETWAQYIREYAATPNRILNEALFDTEGNVLKLKEQFQNLRVAVTQVAEAQDILRGLGDVFENAINATNGGWFNDDVITNIQDY
-1662 NQAVGA
+1662 DKSLKSLNSNIASTYKKFRTNIDLGLIAARKQDQAFDAAVSGMATYAQQLNFLVKNQEKYSEAVSAFRNANPQSRAAMNELSGDHVVGA
-1668 NTVSV
+1668 NGMGNVNEQREEMMKDLDIFYTQLEAE
-1673 LNQAAAHQKE
+1673 LNTKGIKIGEMTDAQQQALLLSYKDKLSSIQGLSEESANELMKLFAQHFGIELDVDDEKFRVKKSDVILQLEELIGRDWSIPLNFGTNINDVIKEARTQYKTATEYFKNVEPILVKFGVKWDKGKELTHEQIDAAVANADESQKE
-1683 EVNILRLAKEYRA
+1683 
-1696 LTAEEWKLL
+1696 
-1705 ATHSHWYATSGKLT
+1705 
-1719 ASNLA
+1719 
-1724 VLLSTKKLSQEELF
+1724 F
-1738 RAVALGKINKEL
+1738 
-1750 ALESVLAMKAAT
+1750 
-1762 AEERHSKA
+1762 
-1770 VMLWELRSVTSVS
+1770 
-1783 KMRVAWITLGNA
+1783 
-1795 IRKAGSAIWSFGKIA
+1795 IRKALMGVNEATKI
-1810 LPMAALTVIM
+1810 
-1820 DMFARVSEMKSKA
+1820 
-1833 EEASHDLAEKATSDL
+1833 
-1848 KVLGEI
+1848 
-1854 FKELQDD
+1854 
-1861 NFIKSIDE
+1861 
-1869 ASGKFVA
+1869 
-1876 GKRVVSNLVEFNDD
+1876 FNN
-1890 ALSKEDLTKRIEEL
+1890 A
-1904 KNKLADL
+1904 
-1911 SPMYEGDLVDIDK
+1911 
-1924 MNNQVEQFKLI
+1924 
-1935 VRKLESIRHAN
+1935 
-1946 DVTEALSNVITDA
+1946 TDA
-1959 DVDVAGSNWF
+1959 
-1969 TRLFGDSYTTDI
+1969 
-1981 KDYAERLND
+1981 
-1990 AEKDISGINEEIID
+1990 
-2004 RIDKQL
+2004 
-2010 GGKIAELQKKYSLGS
+2010 S
-2025 KNDALSHLFADWA
+2025 KS
-2038 KNGVPN
+2038 
-2044 RDIYDTLAGK
+2044 
-2054 VFRNA
+2054 
-2059 TQGGFGRTLR
+2059 GGFS
-2069 GQYQQLEADTKEMAE
+2069 LED
-2084 KMSSII
+2084 
-2090 VNEFSNDPD
+2090 D
-2099 GAIYAISTYM
+2099 
-2109 KKLLSMSG
+2109 KK
-2117 ITDPRVMEDA
+2117 
-2127 TRLMLEAMREYLPKN
+2127 KN
-2142 MQGSIIDEMQKRI
+2142 
-2155 LMEQFM
+2155 
-2161 GLVGNTIKESTSPE
+2161 
-2175 EAEKAL
+2175 
-2181 QKYSELTIKWGES
+2181 
-2194 MGYDMEKLGMNHA
+2194 
-2207 EAYRDGLDAKLNA
+2207 
-2220 VKLKADWQ
+2220 
-2228 KRASQ
+2228 
-2233 VFVENI
+2233 
-2239 AIKTNFDKSLDEF
+2239 
-2252 AQAVQKDLKEKQ
+2252 
-2264 AYLKR
+2264 
-2269 NQAHLKMTLNI
+2269 
-2280 DTDVLMN
+2280 
-2287 ADKLRALM
+2287 
-2295 DKLAIEGQKK
+2295 
-2305 AMNGDWDGAQAIYS
+2305 
-2319 RIDKE
+2319 
-2324 IKPYYDALMAVQ
+2324 
-2336 EDKSWLKKE
+2336 
-2345 GYPET
+2345 
-2350 DPTKGNKGKQEDK
+2350 KGNKGKQEDK

-2482 QLDSLTRAWSTFN
+2482 QLDNLTRAWSTFN
-2495 SVRETTGNA
+2495 NVRETTGNA

-2562 VPSNDEGVE
+2562 VPSNDEGIE

-2638 IGQPEYAKRKQ
+2638 IGQPEYDKRKQ
-2649 QAANQRKVDNLSA
+2649 QAENQRKVDNLSA

-2692 EEISSEDFKNL
+2692 EEISSEDFKKL

-2711 IDASDKL
+2711 IEASDKL

-2740 SRTYKENVNK
+2740 SRTYKDNVNK

-2755 LRLQKA
+2755 LRLQQV
-2761 TIALEQAEEAERN
+2761 TIALEQAEEDERN

-2787 RKKAEEEKRAAE
+2787 RKKAEKEKRDAQ

-2810 QSGQKLKEKS
+2810 LSGKNLKDKS
-2820 DDAVEGLDN
+2820 DLAVKGLDN

-2849 GNLIKSIK
+2849 GNVIKSIK
-2857 GDGELAQN
+2857 GDGEMAQS

-2871 KAGEKIGGLVG
+2871 DAGKNIGGLVG

-2960 ERIDDLKADVTKIE
+2960 EKIDDLKADVTKIE

-3000 NVYNKYNRDL
+3000 NIYNKYNRDL
-3010 MFGKYKFGEINI
+3010 IFGKIKFGEINI
-3022 KYGPAGK
+3022 KYGAAGK
-3029 AMSDFYSQ
+3029 AMSEFYSQ

-3240 SGNIKGVT
+3240 SGNIKGIT

-3278 EYWISYVEQI
+3278 EYWISYIEQI

>member
-66 PLLNKIDNLQA
+66 PLLHKIDNLQA

-117 KEGQADVTGPTMA
+117 KEGQADVAGPTMA

-180 MESLSGEVGGLT
+180 MESLSGEVSGLT

-222 TDVAKVDEGTSKM
+222 TDVAKVDEGTTKM

-244 NLNEKKADVKVSEES
+244 NLNEKKADVKVSEDS
-259 LATATNTAAAALK
+259 LATVTNTAAAALK

-284 ILHVADS
+284 ILRVADS

-309 REDIAKFL
+309 REDVAKFL

-330 AYIMSSGESFSGGKM
+330 AYIMNSGESFSGGKM

-381 AFENLS
+381 AFKNLS
-387 KVLTTAGTSVKEST
+387 EVLTAAGTSVKEST

-461 AAKSNA
+461 AAKANA

-532 VQNVQIPSFNIDLSS
+532 VQNVQVPSFNIDLSS
-547 IEPTIKTL
+547 IEPTIKIL

-957 ILSAMTNEQL
+957 ILTAMTNEQL

-1028 EREYQK
+1028 EQEYQK

-1048 KAEQEKVKAAVQAQK
+1048 KAEQEKAKAAIQAQK

-1075 MRKLDSAIS
+1075 MRKLDSAIN

-1115 PVDMQNNVLVEKRIK
+1115 PADMQNNVLVEKRIK

-1273 TQDLANAERR
+1273 TQELANAERR

-1428 VNSIIETGGL
+1428 ISNIIEIGGQ
-1438 LEQQRLSI
+1438 LEMQRLSI
-1446 GAILQNAGQATELFG
+1446 GAILQDTAHANELFE
-1461 QIKALAVKS
+1461 QIKTQALKS
-1470 PFGVVELDKMSKQL
+1470 PFGVVELDAMTKQL
-1484 TAYGF
+1484 SAYGF
-1489 EYKELYDW
+1489 QYNELFEM
-1497 TKRLADIS
+1497 TNRLANIS

-1515 ALALGHVRSEGALS
+1515 ALALGHVRSEAALS
-1529 GYTLRQFAMGNVPVL
+1529 GYTLRQFSMANIPL
-1544 RMLSE
+1544 AKKLSE
-1549 NLGIST
+1549 HLSEVE
-1555 KQVREKV
+1555 KRFVSVAEVRQRV
-1562 RKKEVSYEDVQEV
+1562 RKKEIGYEDVVNV
-1575 LRQLTDEGG
+1575 LKELTDEGG
-1584 MFYEAQEVMSQALN
+1584 MFYNAQEIMSQSVKAR
-1598 AKFKNLRDA
+1598 FKNLRDA
-1607 FDIMYGEIAESGVGT
+1607 FDIMYGEIAESGIGD
-1622 ALKKIAETLTAGAK
+1622 ALKDVAGDLTVLAKNWKAFIPIIEAGAISFAAYRISLLAVNGAMGENAAATSRAIISYKQKRAEELQSDAIVRKLTAD
-1636 EWGRYGKDML
+1636 EMQLIQTR
-1646 GVVGVLGAAKI
+1646 
-1657 ATLAY
+1657 
-1662 NQAVGA
+1662 NQ
-1668 NTVSV
+1668 
-1673 LNQAAAHQKE
+1673 
-1683 EVNILRLAKEYRA
+1683 
-1696 LTAEEWKLL
+1696 
-1705 ATHSHWYATSGKLT
+1705 LT
-1719 ASNLA
+1719 ASNIRAAMSTGALTKADTLRLVGLQKISLRESVALMQMGLLTKEEIRAARAGSIMGLQMGKLGNQIKLLGASAASGVASIAKTIINPWTIGFAALSAGMSAWQRYQQRLDDMKTYRETLRTKSDEGTRNLSGELEKYGSIDVSKASADDLRTAISGIIEKLKDYDPSWQLSLKDAFSDEQTGKVRTQAEQFERLRTALNESADAYKILKLTKDAFNNADDASGGAWYKLQERFSTNINDYNKDFEKYGKAASNLASNIDEVEQALNRAKGADKAFAEAVEGMNIREQIDVLMRNWLDYDNSGTNFGTAKNAFEESLGKNGLVGTLNEAVARMDNLNRSWWALQESAIRFKERLYKDLVTNGGYDKNPANWTKGQNDA
-1724 VLLSTKKLSQEELF
+1724 VLMEYKAFFEQFAKNVPENMRADIMKMMNGLRTDLTGGSPWRIPITFGVGETKQPLVGW
-1738 RAVALGKINKEL
+1738 RADMQQWLNENNLIFPITPEMSFEDIKKGIHGKI
-1750 ALESVLAMKAAT
+1750 
-1762 AEERHSKA
+1762 
-1770 VMLWELRSVTSVS
+1770 
-1783 KMRVAWITLGNA
+1783 
-1795 IRKAGSAIWSFGKIA
+1795 
-1810 LPMAALTVIM
+1810 
-1820 DMFARVSEMKSKA
+1820 
-1833 EEASHDLAEKATSDL
+1833 
-1848 KVLGEI
+1848 
-1854 FKELQDD
+1854 KELQEEAD
-1861 NFIKSIDE
+1861 N
-1869 ASGKFVA
+1869 SGGV
-1876 GKRVVSNLVEFNDD
+1876 
-1890 ALSKEDLTKRIEEL
+1890 
-1904 KNKLADL
+1904 
-1911 SPMYEGDLVDIDK
+1911 
-1924 MNNQVEQFKLI
+1924 LI
-1935 VRKLESIRHAN
+1935 
-1946 DVTEALSNVITDA
+1946 
-1959 DVDVAGSNWF
+1959 
-1969 TRLFGDSYTTDI
+1969 
-1981 KDYAERLND
+1981 
-1990 AEKDISGINEEIID
+1990 
-2004 RIDKQL
+2004 
-2010 GGKIAELQKKYSLGS
+2010 
-2025 KNDALSHLFADWA
+2025 
-2038 KNGVPN
+2038 
-2044 RDIYDTLAGK
+2044 
-2054 VFRNA
+2054 
-2059 TQGGFGRTLR
+2059 GFG
-2069 GQYQQLEADTKEMAE
+2069 
-2084 KMSSII
+2084 
-2090 VNEFSNDPD
+2090 F
-2099 GAIYAISTYM
+2099 
-2109 KKLLSMSG
+2109 
-2117 ITDPRVMEDA
+2117 
-2127 TRLMLEAMREYLPKN
+2127 
-2142 MQGSIIDEMQKRI
+2142 
-2155 LMEQFM
+2155 
-2161 GLVGNTIKESTSPE
+2161 
-2175 EAEKAL
+2175 
-2181 QKYSELTIKWGES
+2181 
-2194 MGYDMEKLGMNHA
+2194 
-2207 EAYRDGLDAKLNA
+2207 KLNA
-2220 VKLKADWQ
+2220 LPDEKPDGMAPWGGFNFDRYKQDKTQIKGFTNFLKA
-2228 KRASQ
+2228 
-2233 VFVENI
+2233 FNMPMP
-2239 AIKTNFDKSLDEF
+2239 
-2252 AQAVQKDLKEKQ
+2252 KEK
-2264 AYLKR
+2264 K
-2269 NQAHLKMTLNI
+2269 T
-2280 DTDVLMN
+2280 
-2287 ADKLRALM
+2287 
-2295 DKLAIEGQKK
+2295 G
-2305 AMNGDWDGAQAIYS
+2305 
-2319 RIDKE
+2319 
-2324 IKPYYDALMAVQ
+2324 
-2336 EDKSWLKKE
+2336 
-2345 GYPET
+2345 
-2350 DPTKGNKGKQEDK
+2350 GNKEDK

-2425 KQNLTELLDEAMK
+2425 KKNLTELLDEAMK

-2449 MVEAIKQLRDAISN
+2449 MVEAIKQFRDAISN

-2472 MDIFASKVKI
+2472 MEIFASKVKI

-2649 QAANQRKVDNLSA
+2649 QAQNQRKVDNLSA

-2711 IDASDKL
+2711 IEASDKL

-2761 TIALEQAEEAERN
+2761 TIALEQAEEDERN

-3010 MFGKYKFGEINI
+3010 LLFGKYKIDEINV
-3022 KYGPAGK
+3022 KYGAAGR
-3029 AMSDFYSQ
+3029 AMSEFYSQ

-3055 RDYIDMYNA
+3055 QDYIDMYNA

-3159 QKQLFGTWDDSL
+3159 QKQLFGTWNDSL
-3171 EMYVGGAIK
+3171 EMYEGGAIK
-3180 YTKDKNGNVGI
+3180 YTKDKNGNIGI

-3240 SGNIKGVT
+3240 SGNIKGIT

-3278 EYWISYVEQI
+3278 EYWVSYIEQI

>member
-244 NLNEKKADVKVSEES
+244 NLNEKKADVKVSEDS

-330 AYIMSSGESFSGGKM
+330 AYIMNSGESFSGGKM

-381 AFENLS
+381 AFKNLS
-387 KVLTTAGTSVKEST
+387 EVLTTAGTSVKEST

-416 ISESQERASRAKNQT
+416 ISESQERANRAKNQT

-461 AAKSNA
+461 AAKANA

-532 VQNVQIPSFNIDLSS
+532 VQNVQVPSFNIDLSS

-957 ILSAMTNEQL
+957 ILTAMTNEQL

-1028 EREYQK
+1028 EQEYQK

-1048 KAEQEKVKAAVQAQK
+1048 KAEQEKAKAAVQAQK

-1115 PVDMQNNVLVEKRIK
+1115 PADMQNNVLVEKRIK

-1224 EIFSN
+1224 EIYSN

-1295 NRIEKLSLVKVDFAK
+1295 NRINALNAIRVEFLNRGLDTTKLS
-1310 AGIDTTP
+1310 
-1317 LQNAIDKIR
+1317 NAIDSIR
-1326 AIQQELRNFAN
+1326 QIQTELRNLAN
-1337 TGTSSW
+1337 TGQSGW
-1343 GNSGKEIVSAMGLN
+1343 GRNGKDITNSMNLAQANRTANNAIRELN
-1357 AANKEAND
+1357 EALRQNEAAANQMSLSQQKLSA
-1365 AIHQLNINKRVA
+1365 ALN
-1377 ANVNNQLTE
+1377 QTTE
-1386 SEQRLA
+1386 SA
-1392 NSIRGATDSMKGQSQ
+1392 KGQSQ
-1407 VLSDLK
+1407 VISDLK
-1413 MLAMQYIS
+1413 MLATQYLG
-1421 VWGAQSF
+1421 VWGAQDF
-1428 VNSIIETGGL
+1428 LRNIIQIGGQ
-1438 LEQQRLSI
+1438 LEMQRMSI
-1446 GAILQNAGQATELFG
+1446 GAILQNTAQANELFDK
-1461 QIKALAVKS
+1461 IKGLAVQS
-1470 PFGVVELDKMSKQL
+1470 PFGVVELDQMTKQL

-1489 EYKELYDW
+1489 RYNELFDM

-1505 AATGTSVDRL
+1505 AATGTGVDRL
-1515 ALALGHVRSEGALS
+1515 ALALGHVRAEAALS
-1529 GYTLRQFAMGNVPVL
+1529 GYTLRQFSMGNVPL
-1544 RMLSE
+1544 LQKLSE
-1549 NLGIST
+1549 KLGKTAAEIRKMVS
-1555 KQVREKV
+1555 
-1562 RKKEVSYEDVQEV
+1562 KKEIGYDDVVGV
-1575 LRQLTDEGG
+1575 LKDLTNEGG
-1584 MFYEAQEVMSQALN
+1584 MFYNMQETISESVK
-1598 AKFKNLRDA
+1598 AKFKNVKDA
-1607 FDIMYGEIAESGVGT
+1607 MDIMYGEMAEGDIGEILKGVAASLMEVTRNWRDAATIIGTGAGMWLTARLALVAYTSAIGSNNAAVIASISSYRQREAAMLSQ
-1622 ALKKIAETLTAGAK
+1622 ARMYRTLTAAEVTQMETSKRFTAMERLRMYTGIGLSAQQKQRIVLSRQEMIMGQALALSSKKLTEEDIAKQVATTKLTATEARRIIILSDLTAAEKMAALQAVKNVRTYGA
-1636 EWGRYGKDML
+1636 L
-1646 GVVGVLGAAKI
+1646 TGVLNGVAIAATRVWSAMTRMFLNPQMLIMAGVTAAVELWQRNSRELERASELSEKI
-1657 ATLAY
+1657 YNHSQESLKNTRTMLENTGIKAMWRENPNSGDDFKEVTSNYGGQLGGQSYFELPKFDATEAKNAIETWAQYIREYAATPNRILNEALFDTEGNVLKLKEQFQNLRVAVTQVAEAQDILRGLGDVFENAINATNGGWFNDDVITNIQDY
-1662 NQAVGA
+1662 DKSLKSLNSNIASTYKKFRTNIDLGLIAARKQDQAFDAAVSGMATYAQQLNFLVKNQEKYSEAVSAFRNANPQSRAAMNELSGDHVVGA
-1668 NTVSV
+1668 NGMGNVNEQREEMMKDLDIFYTQLEAE
-1673 LNQAAAHQKE
+1673 LNTKGIKIGEMTDAQQQALLLSYKDKLSSIQGLSEESANELMKLFAQHFGIELDVDDEKFRVKKSDVILQLEELIGRDWSIPLNFGTNINDVIKEARTQYKTATEYFKNVEPILVKFGVKWDKGKELTQEQIDAAVANADESQKE
-1683 EVNILRLAKEYRA
+1683 
-1696 LTAEEWKLL
+1696 
-1705 ATHSHWYATSGKLT
+1705 
-1719 ASNLA
+1719 
-1724 VLLSTKKLSQEELF
+1724 F
-1738 RAVALGKINKEL
+1738 
-1750 ALESVLAMKAAT
+1750 
-1762 AEERHSKA
+1762 
-1770 VMLWELRSVTSVS
+1770 
-1783 KMRVAWITLGNA
+1783 
-1795 IRKAGSAIWSFGKIA
+1795 IRKALMGVNEATKIFNNA
-1810 LPMAALTVIM
+1810 TDA
-1820 DMFARVSEMKSKA
+1820 SKSGGFSL
-1833 EEASHDLAEKATSDL
+1833 E
-1848 KVLGEI
+1848 
-1854 FKELQDD
+1854 DD
-1861 NFIKSIDE
+1861 
-1869 ASGKFVA
+1869 
-1876 GKRVVSNLVEFNDD
+1876 
-1890 ALSKEDLTKRIEEL
+1890 
-1904 KNKLADL
+1904 KNK
-1911 SPMYEGDLVDIDK
+1911 
-1924 MNNQVEQFKLI
+1924 N
-1935 VRKLESIRHAN
+1935 
-1946 DVTEALSNVITDA
+1946 
-1959 DVDVAGSNWF
+1959 
-1969 TRLFGDSYTTDI
+1969 
-1981 KDYAERLND
+1981 
-1990 AEKDISGINEEIID
+1990 
-2004 RIDKQL
+2004 
-2010 GGKIAELQKKYSLGS
+2010 
-2025 KNDALSHLFADWA
+2025 
-2038 KNGVPN
+2038 
-2044 RDIYDTLAGK
+2044 
-2054 VFRNA
+2054 
-2059 TQGGFGRTLR
+2059 
-2069 GQYQQLEADTKEMAE
+2069 
-2084 KMSSII
+2084 
-2090 VNEFSNDPD
+2090 
-2099 GAIYAISTYM
+2099 
-2109 KKLLSMSG
+2109 
-2117 ITDPRVMEDA
+2117 
-2127 TRLMLEAMREYLPKN
+2127 
-2142 MQGSIIDEMQKRI
+2142 
-2155 LMEQFM
+2155 
-2161 GLVGNTIKESTSPE
+2161 
-2175 EAEKAL
+2175 
-2181 QKYSELTIKWGES
+2181 
-2194 MGYDMEKLGMNHA
+2194 
-2207 EAYRDGLDAKLNA
+2207 
-2220 VKLKADWQ
+2220 
-2228 KRASQ
+2228 
-2233 VFVENI
+2233 
-2239 AIKTNFDKSLDEF
+2239 
-2252 AQAVQKDLKEKQ
+2252 
-2264 AYLKR
+2264 
-2269 NQAHLKMTLNI
+2269 
-2280 DTDVLMN
+2280 
-2287 ADKLRALM
+2287 
-2295 DKLAIEGQKK
+2295 
-2305 AMNGDWDGAQAIYS
+2305 
-2319 RIDKE
+2319 
-2324 IKPYYDALMAVQ
+2324 
-2336 EDKSWLKKE
+2336 
-2345 GYPET
+2345 
-2350 DPTKGNKGKQEDK
+2350 KGNKGKQEDK

-2425 KQNLTELLDEAMK
+2425 KKNLTELLNEAMK

-2463 VDYEEANRQ
+2463 VDYEEATRKQ
-2472 MDIFASKVKI
+2472 DEWASKMAR
-2482 QLDSLTRAWSTFN
+2482 QLDDLATKWEIFN
-2495 SVRETTGNA
+2495 SVRESTGDMA
-2504 DFAAQIARVS
+2504 FASRVS
-2514 YDGNLIQNSA
+2514 GINPEKTGTAADVKRMNISDFVGEGIKIDYDRVLNMSEDEIEKYVEGLGLTEDKLKAVINGLKDWQKAQKDIDESDMINYAKFLGTLVDYQS
-2524 DAIRNQIQSYYNEA
+2524 IRQRNQDEYNKTLEDTNRLLAENKITKEEADRRISVAGVTLATKNKENEA
-2538 GGNGVLTFDMELSDE
+2538 WYSNLYNNSQVMAKNEFQTSYNKEL
-2553 DILKKFQNA
+2553 A
-2562 VPSNDEGVE
+2562 
-2571 NYQKRIKGLVE
+2571 
-2582 AYKQWRD
+2582 
-2589 LQRTVRDDAI
+2589 
-2599 TAYAK
+2599 
-2604 MVTDSMSLKDKI
+2604 
-2616 AKINNEY
+2616 
-2623 QKTITNLNTLRDQGI
+2623 
-2638 IGQPEYAKRKQ
+2638 
-2649 QAANQRKVDNLSA
+2649 
-2662 LANSATFEQSFGI
+2662 
-2675 VGNVLKNAA
+2675 
-2684 RELDKKLR
+2684 
-2692 EEISSEDFKNL
+2692 
-2703 TPSQQKSY
+2703 
-2711 IDASDKL
+2711 
-2718 HSASQ
+2718 
-2723 TATSP
+2723 
-2728 FNLNAWGELMEA
+2728 NLNAQYSKGLI
-2740 SRTYKENVNK
+2740 T
-2750 LVASL
+2750 
-2755 LRLQKA
+2755 LQQYAEKVKA
-2761 TIALEQAEEAERN
+2761 
-2774 AKNESQRKDAQER
+2774 
-2787 RKKAEEEKRAAE
+2787 
-2799 QAVENDQTEVN
+2799 
-2810 QSGQKLKEKS
+2810 
-2820 DDAVEGLDN
+2820 
-2829 FSTILGQFTQG
+2829 
-2840 TLSSFVLAV
+2840 
-2849 GNLIKSIK
+2849 
-2857 GDGELAQN
+2857 
-2865 VGQLFG
+2865 
-2871 KAGEKIGGLVG
+2871 
-2882 AILSII
+2882 
-2888 DALGDDPTGFIDNLL
+2888 L
-2903 NKIASVIENVLTNLP
+2903 NKIASEFEITGFLGIRGGVGAFLSGGHAGLRDYYQGKANTALEKGDKEEAAKYQKKANKMSEEENATQQVISSFDQL
-2918 QIIGSVIKGA
+2918 SKGA
-2928 GNIVASVVDGVGGL
+2928 NMLG
-2942 FGLDFG
+2942 
-2948 LSDLFN
+2948 DLFN
-2954 PDKKLQ
+2954 ALGNKSLGGALNDAGGLLGGMVSGASSFAALGPWGAAAGAGLGLISGLAGLHDKHREQ
-2960 ERIDDLKADVTKIE
+2960 EIQALKQNVKALE
-2974 ANTSVL
+2974 ANTDAIKMV
-2980 RSLRERSLGYDSGQ
+2980 RERTFGYDTGQ
-2994 MRKDIA
+2994 LRKELA
-3000 NVYNKYNRDL
+3000 KEYTQYEKTFK
-3010 MFGKYKFGEINI
+3010 MFGREFTYNS
-3022 KYGPAGK
+3022 KYGAAGL
-3029 AMSDFYSQ
+3029 AMAEFYQQ
-3037 NLNGNG
+3037 NSNGSG
-3043 YSQEYAN
+3043 YKQEYEN
-3050 LLKQR
+3050 LKKQR
-3055 RDYIDMYNA
+3055 QDYIDMYNA
-3064 ENDKKDSSASAMA
+3064 EEDKKDSSGEALI
-3077 EYQSKIAELDEE
+3077 EYKQKIAELDDE
-3089 IMFFTQDLANT
+3089 IHYFAEDLAKD
-3100 LWGIDIKSWANQISD
+3100 LWGIDVKSWAQQLSD
-3115 ALWNAFENGENAVK
+3115 ALATAFENGTNMAKAYKEAVTKILQELANKMLALKIIEPMMERLQAKLFGEKKPDGTYTKGLFDIDDPTGSANKVTNAIAEFFGTNGEGRK
-3129 AFEKTAKDIV
+3129 TIDAAKEFLSAFE
-3139 ASVAKE
+3139 
-3145 MMKLGFIEPLMQNL
+3145 
-3159 QKQLFGTWDDSL
+3159 
-3171 EMYVGGAIK
+3171 
-3180 YTKDKNGNVGI
+3180 
-3191 DMQGSEKAVLKVLG
+3191 QGVN
-3205 SFYGQSEEFAKAG
+3205 KAG
-3218 ETFYNW
+3218 
-3224 VERATGI
+3224 
-3231 RFSDNDSAL
+3231 L
-3240 SGNIKGVT
+3240 SILNKDESSLSSNIKSIT
-3248 EDTADLLA
+3248 EETADIIA

-3302 AAMALTFSETGKIY
+3302 AAMALTFSEAGKIY

>member
-66 PLLNKIDNLQA
+66 PLLHKIDNLQA

-117 KEGQADVTGPTMA
+117 KEGQADVAGPTMA

-244 NLNEKKADVKVSEES
+244 NLNEKKADAKVSEES
-259 LATATNTAAAALK
+259 LATASNTAVAALK

-284 ILHVADS
+284 ILRVADS

-330 AYIMSSGESFSGGKM
+330 AYIMNSGESFSGGKM

-381 AFENLS
+381 AFKNLS
-387 KVLTTAGTSVKEST
+387 EVLTAAGTSVKEST

-416 ISESQERASRAKNQT
+416 ISESQERANRAKNQT
-431 TESIQ
+431 TESIE

-461 AAKSNA
+461 AANANA

-532 VQNVQIPSFNIDLSS
+532 VQNVQVPSFNIDLSS

-951 NAIKQE
+951 NAIKQD
-957 ILSAMTNEQL
+957 ILTAMTNEQL

-1028 EREYQK
+1028 EQEYQK

-1048 KAEQEKVKAAVQAQK
+1048 KAEQEKAKAAIQAQK

-1084 RGTAT
+1084 RGSAT

-1115 PVDMQNNVLVEKRIK
+1115 PADMQNNVLIEKRIK

-1273 TQDLANAERR
+1273 TQDLRDAESR
-1283 MKAAG
+1283 MKAAQR
-1288 TTADNLQ
+1288 TADNLG
-1295 NRIEKLSLVKVDFAK
+1295 NRIDKLNLVKVDFAK

-1326 AIQQELRNFAN
+1326 AIQQELANFGR
-1337 TGTSSW
+1337 TGFSSY
-1343 GNSGKEIVSAMGLN
+1343 GTSGKEIASNMGLN
-1357 AANKEAND
+1357 AANKAATDSIKKLTTEQRESAN
-1365 AIHQLNINKRVA
+1365 A
-1377 ANVNNQLTE
+1377 ANKMTI
-1386 SEQRLA
+1386 EQERLA
-1392 NSIRGATDSMKGQSQ
+1392 NALNKTSESAKGQSQ

-1413 MLAMQYIS
+1413 MMAMQYLS

-1428 VNSIIETGGL
+1428 LNNIIEIGGQ
-1438 LEQQRLSI
+1438 LEMQRLSI
-1446 GAILQNAGQATELFG
+1446 GAILQNTAHANDLFDK
-1461 QIKALAVKS
+1461 IKAQAIQS
-1470 PFGVVELDKMSKQL
+1470 PFGVVELDQMTKQL
-1484 TAYGF
+1484 SAYGF
-1489 EYKELYDW
+1489 QYNELFDM

-1515 ALALGHVRSEGALS
+1515 ALALGHVRSEAALS
-1529 GYTLRQFAMGNVPVL
+1529 GYTLRQFSMANIPL
-1544 RMLSE
+1544 AKKLSE
-1549 NLGIST
+1549 HLSE
-1555 KQVREKV
+1555 VEKRFVSVADV
-1562 RKKEVSYEDVQEV
+1562 RKRVSKKEIGYEDVVNV
-1575 LRQLTDEGG
+1575 LKELTDKGG
-1584 MFYEAQEVMSQALN
+1584 MFYNMQETISQSVKAR
-1598 AKFKNLRDA
+1598 FKNLHDA
-1607 FDIMYGEIAESGVGT
+1607 LDIMFGDIAESSSGDF
-1622 ALKKIAETLTAGAK
+1622 LKGFAKTLTELTTHWREFFAVAKNVGIVFGAYK
-1636 EWGRYGKDML
+1636 LSLLAFNVAL
-1646 GVVGVLGAAKI
+1646 GQNNAAILKNV
-1657 ATLAY
+1657 LAY
-1662 NQAVGA
+1662 KQKR
-1668 NTVSV
+1668 
-1673 LNQAAAHQKE
+1673 AAELQNEAMVRK
-1683 EVNILRLAKEYRA
+1683 
-1696 LTAEEWKLL
+1696 LTAEEL
-1705 ATHSHWYATSGKLT
+1705 ALIQTRKKIT
-1719 ASNLA
+1719 AANVQVA
-1724 VLLSTKKLSQEELF
+1724 LSTNAVTKGEVLKM
-1738 RAVALGKINKEL
+1738 VALRKVNLEEAKALVRMGEFTAAEIRMALQGKILGMNLGKAGAVIKLFGQQVGAAAKALVLSPQMWIFALISGLTELWQMNKEETDR
-1750 ALESVLAMKAAT
+1750 AREMNEDIFNRASEGIKNTRQMFVDTEVKYKVNGVDATDQFGDIKGGKFEAPKFDEIDTAT
-1762 AEERHSKA
+1762 AMS
-1770 VMLWELRSVTSVS
+1770 
-1783 KMRVAWITLGNA
+1783 
-1795 IRKAGSAIWSFGKIA
+1795 
-1810 LPMAALTVIM
+1810 IM
-1820 DMFARVSEMKSKA
+1820 DKWEKFIKEYASMPNHLINEAYKSGDAIK
-1833 EEASHDLAEKATSDL
+1833 SLAEQYQGLYEKVIQVANAQVYL
-1848 KVLGEI
+1848 KVLGDATEYAENATNGGWFDDSLTTNI
-1854 FKELQDD
+1854 NDYAKAVRGFNDSISDLIRKHQQSVAVTLKAARADKTFAKAIKDANIGTTDYAGQLKELIRNQDKYASAYSKARD
-1861 NFIKSIDE
+1861 SISKLSYNEYEAMSGLFFGSGIFDDKSVDE
-1869 ASGKFVA
+1869 WNDAVNLAF
-1876 GKRVVSNLVEFNDD
+1876 KRMDS
-1890 ALSKEDLTKRIEEL
+1890 
-1904 KNKLADL
+1904 
-1911 SPMYEGDLVDIDK
+1911 
-1924 MNNQVEQFKLI
+1924 
-1935 VRKLESIRHAN
+1935 
-1946 DVTEALSNVITDA
+1946 DA
-1959 DVDVAGSNWF
+1959 DKWVDSM
-1969 TRLFGDSYTTDI
+1969 
-1981 KDYAERLND
+1981 
-1990 AEKDISGINEEIID
+1990 
-2004 RIDKQL
+2004 KQ
-2010 GGKIAELQKKYSLGS
+2010 K
-2025 KNDALSHLFADWA
+2025 
-2038 KNGVPN
+2038 
-2044 RDIYDTLAGK
+2044 
-2054 VFRNA
+2054 
-2059 TQGGFGRTLR
+2059 
-2069 GQYQQLEADTKEMAE
+2069 
-2084 KMSSII
+2084 
-2090 VNEFSNDPD
+2090 
-2099 GAIYAISTYM
+2099 
-2109 KKLLSMSG
+2109 
-2117 ITDPRVMEDA
+2117 
-2127 TRLMLEAMREYLPKN
+2127 
-2142 MQGSIIDEMQKRI
+2142 
-2155 LMEQFM
+2155 
-2161 GLVGNTIKESTSPE
+2161 IKEVWHIDDVS
-2175 EAEKAL
+2175 
-2181 QKYSELTIKWGES
+2181 
-2194 MGYDMEKLGMNHA
+2194 KL
-2207 EAYRDGLDAKLNA
+2207 D
-2220 VKLKADWQ
+2220 
-2228 KRASQ
+2228 
-2233 VFVENI
+2233 
-2239 AIKTNFDKSLDEF
+2239 
-2252 AQAVQKDLKEKQ
+2252 
-2264 AYLKR
+2264 
-2269 NQAHLKMTLNI
+2269 
-2280 DTDVLMN
+2280 
-2287 ADKLRALM
+2287 
-2295 DKLAIEGQKK
+2295 EGQK
-2305 AMNGDWDGAQAIYS
+2305 QAITESIAEIVSKASQGTDAIRTEVKQLMQEKFGITIDDNTADVAARIAGLKNSLMDLTDRTEKDGWHIQVGTDFESTYS
-2319 RIDKE
+2319 NIKKAYKAAKSYLDSTKPLQMKLQLDTTGGMNE
-2324 IKPYYDALMAVQ
+2324 IGVVRRTAIVKDWRQKNPGKDSTWLEEYLADFDDHARKINEALDFSKKTGLSL
-2336 EDKSWLKKE
+2336 EDEKKS
-2345 GYPET
+2345 
-2350 DPTKGNKGKQEDK
+2350 KGNKGSGEDK

-2425 KQNLTELLDEAMK
+2425 KKNLTELLDEAMK

-2463 VDYEEANRQ
+2463 VDYEEANRK
-2472 MDIFASKVKI
+2472 MDEFASKVKI
-2482 QLDSLTRAWSTFN
+2482 QLDNLTRSWDLFN
-2495 SVRETTGNA
+2495 SVRESTGDVALANQLSGA
-2504 DFAAQIARVS
+2504 K
-2514 YDGNLIQNSA
+2514 YKNGNTQNLA
-2524 DAIRNQIQSYYNEA
+2524 DATRQKIEKDFEEA
-2538 GGNGVLTFDMELSDE
+2538 GGQYALEFDINLSDDEIQKLFEDTERWGVLES
-2553 DILKKFQNA
+2553 
-2562 VPSNDEGVE
+2562 SVE
-2571 NYQKRIKGLVE
+2571 NYQKKIKGLVE
-2582 AYKQWRD
+2582 EYQKWRD
-2589 LQRTVRDDAI
+2589 LQRDVYKNDVQIFAKVTGSVMTYEAQLKRINDEYDREVAAI
-2599 TAYAK
+2599 TR
-2604 MVTDSMSLKDKI
+2604 
-2616 AKINNEY
+2616 
-2623 QKTITNLNTLRDQGI
+2623 LRDQRRNGEKDPNGNLLGI
-2638 IGQPEYAKRKQ
+2638 TEEQFNAAKAKLDSDKEWKTFQMGAQYINFMNGAIGQTKKAIEDAAKAVENSLNKAVKKGTIDAKTYAEQMRKIRDIVDKFREGSFFGVQ
-2649 QAANQRKVDNLSA
+2649 NTITAFMQGGLKGSNEFAKDRLQALETKEKNSGLTEDEEKEKKHLVDLQNKLSKVIGSLSSFATILQMATGVADGLVNATQSLANMFQALGNTGAANFWGDLSDGIKAGTSFLAPANNIVQNAMSGNIGGVVSSVISSPIDMIAAPITGFAKLHDKRRERRIQELKEEVSRIANNTELILKTRQRTLGYDTGNLRQLYSNQYYHQENVDY
-2662 LANSATFEQSFGI
+2662 ANSLTGWMGAI
-2675 VGNVLKNAA
+2675 LKRTRYGRGFN
-2684 RELDKKLR
+2684 
-2692 EEISSEDFKNL
+2692 
-2703 TPSQQKSY
+2703 
-2711 IDASDKL
+2711 
-2718 HSASQ
+2718 SA
-2723 TATSP
+2723 
-2728 FNLNAWGELMEA
+2728 
-2740 SRTYKENVNK
+2740 
-2750 LVASL
+2750 
-2755 LRLQKA
+2755 
-2761 TIALEQAEEAERN
+2761 AEEAMYNYYQQNSEGSGYKQQLANLRSEREKYMQMYN
-2774 AKNESQRKDAQER
+2774 
-2787 RKKAEEEKRAAE
+2787 EEE
-2799 QAVENDQTEVN
+2799 
-2810 QSGQKLKEKS
+2810 
-2820 DDAVEGLDN
+2820 
-2829 FSTILGQFTQG
+2829 
-2840 TLSSFVLAV
+2840 
-2849 GNLIKSIK
+2849 
-2857 GDGELAQN
+2857 
-2865 VGQLFG
+2865 
-2871 KAGEKIGGLVG
+2871 
-2882 AILSII
+2882 
-2888 DALGDDPTGFIDNLL
+2888 
-2903 NKIASVIENVLTNLP
+2903 
-2918 QIIGSVIKGA
+2918 
-2928 GNIVASVVDGVGGL
+2928 
-2942 FGLDFG
+2942 
-2948 LSDLFN
+2948 
-2954 PDKKLQ
+2954 
-2960 ERIDDLKADVTKIE
+2960 
-2974 ANTSVL
+2974 
-2980 RSLRERSLGYDSGQ
+2980 
-2994 MRKDIA
+2994 
-3000 NVYNKYNRDL
+3000 
-3010 MFGKYKFGEINI
+3010 
-3022 KYGPAGK
+3022 
-3029 AMSDFYSQ
+3029 
-3037 NLNGNG
+3037 
-3043 YSQEYAN
+3043 
-3050 LLKQR
+3050 
-3055 RDYIDMYNA
+3055 
-3064 ENDKKDSSASAMA
+3064 DKKDSSGEAME
-3077 EYQSKIAELDEE
+3077 EYKKKIAELDDQ
-3089 IMFFTQDLANT
+3089 IHYFALDLANE
-3100 LWGIDIKSWANQISD
+3100 LWSIDMKGWAQQLTD
-3115 ALWNAFENGENAVK
+3115 ALATAFENGTNMAKAYKKAV
-3129 AFEKTAKDIV
+3129 EDILRSL
-3139 ASVAKE
+3139 AGK
-3145 MMKLGFIEPLMQNL
+3145 MMQLAIIEPIMQKL
-3159 QKQLFGTWDDSL
+3159 QNKLFGTQNADGTWS
-3171 EMYVGGAIK
+3171 GGVFDVDNPEKSAKQVTNIIAKFFGKGGEGEAAI
-3180 YTKDKNGNVGI
+3180 
-3191 DMQGSEKAVLKVLG
+3191 
-3205 SFYGQSEEFAKAG
+3205 KAG
-3218 ETFYNW
+3218 EAFLTEF
-3224 VERATGI
+3224 ERGVNQAGLSI
-3231 RFSDNDSAL
+3231 MNKDESSL
-3240 SGNIKGVT
+3240 SGSIKSIT
-3248 EDTADLLA
+3248 EETADIIA
-3256 SYINAIRAD
+3256 SYVNAIRAD
-3265 VAMNRAFIAMFIQ
+3265 VAMNRMFIAMFIQ
-3278 EYWISYVEQI
+3278 EYWASYIEQI

-3302 AAMALTFSETGKIY
+3302 AAMALTFSEAGKIY
-3316 GLIENISSRLDKF
+3316 GMIENISNRLDKF

>member
-1 MANTLMFEVGI
+1 
-12 KRANEEYNKIL
+12 
-23 EEVKA
+23 
-28 LAKMADNS
+28 
-36 ISLKVQLEKS
+36 
-46 NDLKTFLDALKQ
+46 
-58 LGDGKMLE
+58 
-66 PLLNKIDNLQA
+66 
-77 SMVRLGMIPKDI
+77 
-89 DYSNLEK
+89 
-96 QLQKVTVAYENYQKA
+96 
-111 REKAGL
+111 
-117 KEGQADVTGPTMA
+117 
-130 LGQVYRTARA
+130 
-140 NLEKEFGLSE
+140 
-150 NVARATMDTF
+150 MDTF
-160 KNMGNTIQE
+160 KKMGNTIQE

-180 MESLSGEVGGLT
+180 MESLSGEVSGLT

-222 TDVAKVDEGTSKM
+222 TDVAKVDEGTTKM

-244 NLNEKKADVKVSEES
+244 NLNEKKADVKVSEDS

-284 ILHVADS
+284 ILRVADS

-330 AYIMSSGESFSGGKM
+330 AYIMNSGESFSGGKM

-381 AFENLS
+381 AFKNLS
-387 KVLTTAGTSVKEST
+387 EVLTAAGTSVKEST

-416 ISESQERASRAKNQT
+416 ISESQERANRAKNQT

-436 KETQARK
+436 KEIQALKAQETQTQNSIASLKEQATSYSKVAQHIEKVVALIQSVQAIKPVSGNFGMFVEGKDNMNKEKALADIKSFMKSVRYMQDELQSHVSFDTLAGISPKRLAENFIPALKEEIKNIGEALTVLKKQLKTSLGTDGEADIKNRISLLESLKAQYQSVATVLTKHGKYYYDNFGGGGAKDEITHQEQILTGIRTQIQEKEKLLATRK
-443 KGAAAANETSSA
+443 KDAAAANETSSA

-461 AAKSNA
+461 AANANA

-517 VVEQWEKLAMVKATG
+517 VVEQWEKLAMVKVTG
-532 VQNVQIPSFNIDLSS
+532 VQNVQVPSFNIDLSS

-568 LWESTNRMESS
+568 LWESTNRMETS

-786 QAHIERMMKLAEGSS
+786 QGHIERMMKLAEGSS

-890 VKDMSLTDANASIKQ
+890 VKDMSLTDANASTKQ

-957 ILSAMTNEQL
+957 ILTAMTNEQL
-967 LSTRHGYASVINPD
+967 LGTRHGYASVINPD

-1020 SKKEAARQ
+1020 SKKAAAKQ
-1028 EREYQK
+1028 EQEYQK

-1048 KAEQEKVKAAVQAQK
+1048 KAEQEKAKAAVQAQR

-1115 PVDMQNNVLVEKRIK
+1115 PADMQNNVLVEKRIK

-1224 EIFSN
+1224 EIYSN

-1235 SATVQDFGIR
+1235 TATVQDFGIR

-1273 TQDLANAERR
+1273 TQDLRDAESR
-1283 MKAAG
+1283 MKAAQR
-1288 TTADNLQ
+1288 TAENLG
-1295 NRIEKLSLVKVDFAK
+1295 NRIDKLNLVKVDFAK

-1326 AIQQELRNFAN
+1326 AIQQELANFGR
-1337 TGTSSW
+1337 TGYSSY
-1343 GNSGKEIVSAMGLN
+1343 GTSGKEIASNMGLN
-1357 AANKEAND
+1357 AANKAATDSIKKLTTEQRESAN
-1365 AIHQLNINKRVA
+1365 A
-1377 ANVNNQLTE
+1377 ANKMAI
-1386 SEQRLA
+1386 EQERLA
-1392 NSIRGATDSMKGQSQ
+1392 NALNKTSESAKGQSQ

-1413 MLAMQYIS
+1413 MMAMQYLS

-1428 VNSIIETGGL
+1428 LNNIIEIGGQ
-1438 LEQQRLSI
+1438 LEMQRLSI
-1446 GAILQNAGQATELFG
+1446 GAILQNTAHANDLFDK
-1461 QIKALAVKS
+1461 IKAQAIQS
-1470 PFGVVELDKMSKQL
+1470 PFGVVELDQMTKQL
-1484 TAYGF
+1484 SAYGF
-1489 EYKELYDW
+1489 QYNELFDM

-1515 ALALGHVRSEGALS
+1515 ALALGHVRSEAALS
-1529 GYTLRQFAMGNVPVL
+1529 GYTLRQFSMANIPL
-1544 RMLSE
+1544 AKKLSE
-1549 NLGIST
+1549 HLSE
-1555 KQVREKV
+1555 VEKRFVSVADV
-1562 RKKEVSYEDVQEV
+1562 RKRVSKKEIGYEDVVNV
-1575 LRQLTDEGG
+1575 LKELTDKGG
-1584 MFYEAQEVMSQALN
+1584 MFYNMQETISQSVKAR
-1598 AKFKNLRDA
+1598 FKNLHDA
-1607 FDIMYGEIAESGVGT
+1607 LDIMFGDIAESSSGDF
-1622 ALKKIAETLTAGAK
+1622 LKGFAKTLTELTTHWREFFAVAKNVGIVFGAYK
-1636 EWGRYGKDML
+1636 LSLLAFNVAL
-1646 GVVGVLGAAKI
+1646 GQNNAAILKNV
-1657 ATLAY
+1657 LAY
-1662 NQAVGA
+1662 KQKR
-1668 NTVSV
+1668 
-1673 LNQAAAHQKE
+1673 AAELQNEAMVRK
-1683 EVNILRLAKEYRA
+1683 
-1696 LTAEEWKLL
+1696 LTAEEL
-1705 ATHSHWYATSGKLT
+1705 ALIQTRKKIT
-1719 ASNLA
+1719 AANVQVA
-1724 VLLSTKKLSQEELF
+1724 LSTNAVTKGEVLKM
-1738 RAVALGKINKEL
+1738 VALRKVNLEEAKALIRMGEFTAAEIRMALQGKI
-1750 ALESVLAMKAAT
+1750 
-1762 AEERHSKA
+1762 
-1770 VMLWELRSVTSVS
+1770 
-1783 KMRVAWITLGNA
+1783 
-1795 IRKAGSAIWSFGKIA
+1795 
-1810 LPMAALTVIM
+1810 
-1820 DMFARVSEMKSKA
+1820 
-1833 EEASHDLAEKATSDL
+1833 
-1848 KVLGEI
+1848 
-1854 FKELQDD
+1854 
-1861 NFIKSIDE
+1861 
-1869 ASGKFVA
+1869 
-1876 GKRVVSNLVEFNDD
+1876 
-1890 ALSKEDLTKRIEEL
+1890 
-1904 KNKLADL
+1904 
-1911 SPMYEGDLVDIDK
+1911 
-1924 MNNQVEQFKLI
+1924 
-1935 VRKLESIRHAN
+1935 
-1946 DVTEALSNVITDA
+1946 
-1959 DVDVAGSNWF
+1959 
-1969 TRLFGDSYTTDI
+1969 
-1981 KDYAERLND
+1981 
-1990 AEKDISGINEEIID
+1990 
-2004 RIDKQL
+2004 
-2010 GGKIAELQKKYSLGS
+2010 
-2025 KNDALSHLFADWA
+2025 
-2038 KNGVPN
+2038 
-2044 RDIYDTLAGK
+2044 
-2054 VFRNA
+2054 
-2059 TQGGFGRTLR
+2059 
-2069 GQYQQLEADTKEMAE
+2069 
-2084 KMSSII
+2084 
-2090 VNEFSNDPD
+2090 
-2099 GAIYAISTYM
+2099 
-2109 KKLLSMSG
+2109 
-2117 ITDPRVMEDA
+2117 
-2127 TRLMLEAMREYLPKN
+2127 
-2142 MQGSIIDEMQKRI
+2142 
-2155 LMEQFM
+2155 
-2161 GLVGNTIKESTSPE
+2161 
-2175 EAEKAL
+2175 
-2181 QKYSELTIKWGES
+2181 
-2194 MGYDMEKLGMNHA
+2194 LGMNLGKAGAVIKLFGQQVGAAAKALVLSPQMWIFALISGLTELWQMNKEETDRAREMNEDIFNRASEGIKNTRQMFVDTEVKYKVNGVDATEQFGDIKGGKFEAPKFDEIDTATAMSIMDKWEKFIKEYASMPNHLIN
-2207 EAYRDGLDAKLNA
+2207 EAYKSGDAIKSLAEQYQGLYEKVIQVANAQVYLKDLGDATEYAENATNGGWFDDSLTTNINDYAKAVRGFNDSISDLIRKHQQSVAVTLKAARADKTFAKAIKDAKIGTTDYA
-2220 VKLKADWQ
+2220 GQ
-2228 KRASQ
+2228 
-2233 VFVENI
+2233 
-2239 AIKTNFDKSLDEF
+2239 
-2252 AQAVQKDLKEKQ
+2252 LKE
-2264 AYLKR
+2264 LIR
-2269 NQAHLKMTLNI
+2269 NQDKYASAYSKARDSISKLSYNEYEAMSGLFFGSGIFDGKSVDEWNDAVNLAFNRM
-2280 DTDVLMN
+2280 DAD
-2287 ADKLRALM
+2287 ADKWVDAM
-2295 DKLAIEGQKK
+2295 KQKMKEVWHIDDVSKLNEGQK
-2305 AMNGDWDGAQAIYS
+2305 QAITESIAEIVSKASQGTDAIRTEVKQLMQEKFGITIDDNTADVAARVAGLKNSLQDLTERTDWHIQVGTDFESTYS
-2319 RIDKE
+2319 NIKKAYKAAKSYLDSTKPLQMKLQLDTTGGMKE
-2324 IKPYYDALMAVQ
+2324 LGAMRRTAIVNDWRQKNPGKDSTWLEEYLADFDDHARKINEALDFSKKTGLSLEDEKKP
-2336 EDKSWLKKE
+2336 
-2345 GYPET
+2345 
-2350 DPTKGNKGKQEDK
+2350 KGNKGSGEDK

-2425 KQNLTELLDEAMK
+2425 KKNLTELLDEAMK

-2472 MDIFASKVKI
+2472 MEDFASKVKI
-2482 QLDSLTRAWSTFN
+2482 QLDSLTRSWSTFN

-2538 GGNGVLTFDMELSDE
+2538 GGNGVLTFDIELSDE

-2562 VPSNDEGVE
+2562 IPGNDEGVE
-2571 NYQKRIKGLVE
+2571 NYQKSIKGLVE

-2623 QKTITNLNTLRDQGI
+2623 QKTITYLNTLRDQGI
-2638 IGQPEYAKRKQ
+2638 IDQPEYAKRKQ
-2649 QAANQRKVDNLSA
+2649 QAENQRKVDNLSA

-2692 EEISSEDFKNL
+2692 EEISSEDFKKL

-2711 IDASDKL
+2711 IEASDKL

-2761 TIALEQAEEAERN
+2761 TIALEQAEEDERN
-2774 AKNESQRKDAQER
+2774 AKTESQRKDAQDR
-2787 RKKAEEEKRAAE
+2787 IKKAREEKKDAQ
-2799 QAVENDQTEVN
+2799 QAVENDQTAVN
-2810 QSGQKLKEKS
+2810 QSGQNLKEKS
-2820 DDAVEGLDN
+2820 DDAVEGLEN

-2918 QIIGSVIKGA
+2918 QIVGSVIKGA
-2928 GNIVASVVDGVGGL
+2928 GNIVASAVDGVGGL

-3010 MFGKYKFGEINI
+3010 LLFGKYKIAEINV
-3022 KYGPAGK
+3022 KYGAAGK
-3029 AMSDFYSQ
+3029 AMSEFYSQ

-3055 RDYIDMYNA
+3055 QDYIDMYNA

-3145 MMKLGFIEPLMQNL
+3145 MMKLGFIEPLMQSL
-3159 QKQLFGTWDDSL
+3159 QKQLFGTWNDSL
-3171 EMYVGGAIK
+3171 EMYEGGAIK
-3180 YTKDKNGNVGI
+3180 YTKDKNGNIGI
-3191 DMQGSEKAVLKVLG
+3191 DMQGSEQAVLKVLG
-3205 SFYGQSEEFAKAG
+3205 RFYGQSEEFAKAG

-3240 SGNIKGVT
+3240 SSNIKGIT
-3248 EDTADLLA
+3248 EDTANILA

-3302 AAMALTFSETGKIY
+3302 AAMALTFSEAGKIY

>member
-180 MESLSGEVGGLT
+180 MESLSGEVSGLT

-244 NLNEKKADVKVSEES
+244 NLNEKKADVKVSEDS

-284 ILHVADS
+284 ILRVADS

-330 AYIMSSGESFSGGKM
+330 AYIMNSGESFSGGKM

-381 AFENLS
+381 AFKNLS
-387 KVLTTAGTSVKEST
+387 EVLTAAGTSVKEST

-416 ISESQERASRAKNQT
+416 ISESQERANRATNQAT
-431 TESIQ
+431 AT
-436 KETQARK
+436 
-443 KGAAAANETSSA
+443 

-461 AAKSNA
+461 SANANA

-532 VQNVQIPSFNIDLSS
+532 VQNVQVPSFNIDLSS
-547 IEPTIKTL
+547 IEPTIKIL

-890 VKDMSLTDANASIKQ
+890 VKDMSLTDANSSIKQ

-957 ILSAMTNEQL
+957 ILTAMTNEQL

-1028 EREYQK
+1028 EQEYQK

-1048 KAEQEKVKAAVQAQK
+1048 KAEQEKAKAAIQAQK

-1084 RGTAT
+1084 RGSVT

-1115 PVDMQNNVLVEKRIK
+1115 PADMQNNVLVEKRIK

-1224 EIFSN
+1224 EIYSN

-1245 QGMLASEALAHNNV
+1245 QGMLASDALAHNNV

-1273 TQDLANAERR
+1273 TQDLRDAESR
-1283 MKAAG
+1283 MKAAQR
-1288 TTADNLQ
+1288 TAENLG
-1295 NRIEKLSLVKVDFAK
+1295 NRIDKLNLVKVDFAK

-1428 VNSIIETGGL
+1428 INSIIETGGL

-1668 NTVSV
+1668 NTVSI

-1750 ALESVLAMKAAT
+1750 ALEAVLAMKAAT
-1762 AEERHSKA
+1762 AEERHAKA

-1848 KVLGEI
+1848 KVLGDI

-1876 GKRVVSNLVEFNDD
+1876 GKRVVSNLVEFNDE
-1890 ALSKEDLTKRIEEL
+1890 ALSKDDLTQRIEEL

-1946 DVTEALSNVITDA
+1946 DVTEAMSSVITDA
-1959 DVDVAGSNWF
+1959 DVDVAGKHWW
-1969 TRLFGDSYTTDI
+1969 TRWLGDSYTTDI

-2220 VKLKADWQ
+2220 VKLKTDWQ

-2425 KQNLTELLDEAMK
+2425 KKNLTELLDEAMK

-2449 MVEAIKQLRDAISN
+2449 MVGAIKQLRDAISN
-2463 VDYEEANRQ
+2463 VDYEEANRK
-2472 MDIFASKVKI
+2472 MDEFASKVKI
-2482 QLDSLTRAWSTFN
+2482 QLDNLTRSWDIFN
-2495 SVRETTGNA
+2495 SVREATGDVALANQLSGA
-2504 DFAAQIARVS
+2504 K
-2514 YDGNLIQNSA
+2514 YKNGNTQNLA
-2524 DAIRNQIQSYYNEA
+2524 DATRQKIEKDFEEA
-2538 GGNGVLTFDMELSDE
+2538 GGRYALEFDINLSDDEIQKLFEDTERWGVLES
-2553 DILKKFQNA
+2553 
-2562 VPSNDEGVE
+2562 SVE
-2571 NYQKRIKGLVE
+2571 NYQKKIKGLVE
-2582 AYKQWRD
+2582 EYQKWRD
-2589 LQRTVRDDAI
+2589 LQRDVYKNDVQIFAKVTGSVMTYEAQQKRINDEYEREVAAI
-2599 TAYAK
+2599 TR
-2604 MVTDSMSLKDKI
+2604 
-2616 AKINNEY
+2616 
-2623 QKTITNLNTLRDQGI
+2623 LRDQRRNGEKDPNGNLLGI
-2638 IGQPEYAKRKQ
+2638 TEEQFNAAKAKLDSDKEWKTFQMGAQYINFMNGAIGQ
-2649 QAANQRKVDNLSA
+2649 
-2662 LANSATFEQSFGI
+2662 T
-2675 VGNVLKNAA
+2675 
-2684 RELDKKLR
+2684 
-2692 EEISSEDFKNL
+2692 
-2703 TPSQQKSY
+2703 
-2711 IDASDKL
+2711 
-2718 HSASQ
+2718 
-2723 TATSP
+2723 
-2728 FNLNAWGELMEA
+2728 
-2740 SRTYKENVNK
+2740 
-2750 LVASL
+2750 
-2755 LRLQKA
+2755 
-2761 TIALEQAEEAERN
+2761 
-2774 AKNESQRKDAQER
+2774 
-2787 RKKAEEEKRAAE
+2787 KKAIEDAAK
-2799 QAVENDQTEVN
+2799 AVENSLNKAVKKGTIDAKTYAEQMRKIRDIVDKFREDSFFGVQNTITAFMQGGLKGSNEFAKDRL
-2810 QSGQKLKEKS
+2810 QALETKEKNS
-2820 DDAVEGLDN
+2820 GLTKDEEKEKKHLVDLQN
-2829 FSTILGQFTQG
+2829 KLSKVIGS
-2840 TLSSFVLAV
+2840 LSSFATILQMATGVADGLVNATQSLANMFQAL
-2849 GNLIKSIK
+2849 GNTGAANFW
-2857 GDGELAQN
+2857 GDLSDGI
-2865 VGQLFG
+2865 
-2871 KAGEKIGGLVG
+2871 KAGTSFLAPVNNIVQNAMSGNIGGVVSSV
-2882 AILSII
+2882 ISSPI
-2888 DALGDDPTGFIDNLL
+2888 DMIAAPITGFAKLH
-2903 NKIASVIENVLTNLP
+2903 
-2918 QIIGSVIKGA
+2918 
-2928 GNIVASVVDGVGGL
+2928 
-2942 FGLDFG
+2942 
-2948 LSDLFN
+2948 
-2954 PDKKLQ
+2954 DK
-2960 ERIDDLKADVTKIE
+2960 R
-2974 ANTSVL
+2974 
-2980 RSLRERSLGYDSGQ
+2980 RERRIQELKEEVSRIANNTELILKTRQRTLGYDSGNLRQ
-2994 MRKDIA
+2994 LYSNQYYHQE
-3000 NVYNKYNRDL
+3000 NVDEASKWTGLFREIMKNSRYARGFNSAAEEAMYNYYQQN
-3010 MFGKYKFGEINI
+3010 GEGTGYK
-3022 KYGPAGK
+3022 
-3029 AMSDFYSQ
+3029 Q
-3037 NLNGNG
+3037 QL
-3043 YSQEYAN
+3043 AN
-3050 LLKQR
+3050 LRSEREKYMQ
-3055 RDYIDMYNA
+3055 MYN
-3064 ENDKKDSSASAMA
+3064 EEEDKKDSSGEAME
-3077 EYQSKIAELDEE
+3077 EYKKKIAELDDQ
-3089 IMFFTQDLANT
+3089 IHYFALDLANE
-3100 LWGIDIKSWANQISD
+3100 LWSIDMKGWAQQLTD
-3115 ALWNAFENGENAVK
+3115 ALATAFENGTNMAK
-3129 AFEKTAKDIV
+3129 AFKNTVQDILRSVLHNMLKVQIIEPMMQDLQDKLFGKQNPDGSYTNGLFNIDDPVNSANRVIKEVAEYFGPNGKGSKMVESAEEFEKAYEII
-3139 ASVAKE
+3139 
-3145 MMKLGFIEPLMQNL
+3145 MKSLGFDLK
-3159 QKQLFGTWDDSL
+3159 QKDTSSL
-3171 EMYVGGAIK
+3171 
-3180 YTKDKNGNVGI
+3180 
-3191 DMQGSEKAVLKVLG
+3191 
-3205 SFYGQSEEFAKAG
+3205 
-3218 ETFYNW
+3218 
-3224 VERATGI
+3224 
-3231 RFSDNDSAL
+3231 SA
-3240 SGNIKGVT
+3240 SINGVT
-3248 EDTADLLA
+3248 EETADLLA

-3316 GLIENISSRLDKF
+3316 GLIENISNRLDKF